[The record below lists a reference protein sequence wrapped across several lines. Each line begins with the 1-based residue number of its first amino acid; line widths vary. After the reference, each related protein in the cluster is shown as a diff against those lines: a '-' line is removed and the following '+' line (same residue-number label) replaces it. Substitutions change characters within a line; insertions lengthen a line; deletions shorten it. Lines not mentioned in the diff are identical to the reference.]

1 MQDDLQEQAR
11 SRAAAQTRRR
21 KRRIWVAGLCCAV
34 AAATA
39 YALTRPALTMTQ
51 QTFCGQEAHT
61 HDESCYETILIC
73 GQDEQLPV
81 EQPTPHVHT
90 EDCYAAHLV
99 LVCGQEESEEHTH
112 TEDCYQT
119 QYELICPL
127 EEGEAEDEPEI
138 PAHVHTDACYETRL
152 ICEKPE
158 HTHSLSCYADAQADL
173 ESASVWEQT
182 IPQTLSGQWRADVV
196 AVAESQLGYAAS
208 TRNYIVDEAG
218 GMHGYT
224 RYGAWYGSPYGEWC
238 AMFASFCLHY
248 AGVPEDSIPAQ
259 AGCIRWTEQLQAL
272 GRYAAAGAAAPQPG
286 DLVFFDTGSD
296 GYADHVA
303 LVAEVSADGA
313 SLTTI
318 EGNVGGCVVRK
329 QHALDEAGL
338 LGFGILPEQEDNG
351 ETPEEPAEPET
362 PARTPLCGHEEHAHT
377 ADCYDETGALICTL
391 EEHTHVE
398 SCYQT
403 AAEKTPLCGH
413 EAHTHTADCYDET
426 GALICALEEHTHTDA
441 CYEPAA
447 EKTPLCGLEEH
458 THTEDCYSADG
469 TLVCELPEHTHTD
482 ACYEAASTQRFSYAD
497 AQLQL
502 TLTVE
507 SAQPLPEGTELD
519 VQATDAAV
527 FSGLSDGEA
536 SDGTEQWIVRQLA
549 LVQSGEALDTAA
561 YRMTA
566 EIAVTDAVLQP
577 LLGQLDALDEA
588 APEAETGVTL
598 AVMQA
603 GDEGLQE
610 LDSATISAEE
620 AAPVFTVSVQS
631 GTIAVLATTA
641 NPSYTVQY
649 YAYIPR
655 FATNGEKELTV
666 FDTSGGVLPT
676 NGGTN
681 ETKSIYLTPT
691 GQNTTKNAGNATP
704 NYHVATTS
712 ELTKMYAANEFEYI
726 KAPNPSYINK
736 LIDSSS
742 YELKQIWVLRDGKD
756 EVSTNEADWT
766 IYDDP
771 ANVHFTNRD
780 LKDED
785 GASAQNII
793 YLDSTKRNVLRLVYD
808 TKEADFTTSATF
820 YDYDIS
826 SGQNNNGS
834 WRTGIT
840 GINSES
846 NYGTSRNGAR
856 TWKSYCDVLAF
867 GNDNCGTGMS
877 RYKFDGVFLNKHS
890 TQYND
895 GNTDYTLPYH
905 EYGCTFGL
913 ASGLHVIRSADGTI
927 DSSKS
932 TIIYN
937 EWLVAPYL
945 FNDGSANG
953 KHTYDNSSLTFT
965 RVGDTYTL
973 SSASVNGV
981 GSIDGLQNFFHP
993 SPNASTTHTHILTND
1008 FWPLDGAT
1016 VKTDPLFGGSSIVN
1030 FQGFDPVGKVA
1041 ADGRVTNGEW
1051 KDLPGSF
1058 PGSDDGRAHNSFFG
1072 MQYAVTFTLTPD
1084 YVGPLDYTFF
1094 GDDDMWVFLDDTL
1107 VCDIGGVHSSVGEYV
1122 NLWNYIDADRTKDE
1136 QHTLTFFYTERGA
1149 SGSTCYMNFTLPS
1162 VSGVNIEQK
1171 TGDLEISK
1179 QVIGED
1185 DPDKGKEFTFGIKF
1199 TDANGSRIWD
1209 DYAYTRMKNDGSTET
1224 DLVLHNGSQFSLKAG
1239 ETIRIKYLPIG
1250 LRYEITELDPD
1261 GYTVTN
1267 TVDGVLSGGGTAQG
1281 TIIKDVPGTVV
1292 FTNTMKKVGLTL
1304 QKLDQDGK
1312 PLKGAVFELKNAA
1325 DALVYAMKDTDSTS
1339 GQILY
1344 TVPSSGANQIQSG
1357 ALYYIALAE
1366 DPSFVIGQDASAEK
1380 HDATLQKKADNGL
1393 QKFRVY
1399 RQADGS
1405 YSFYCE
1411 QSQFWL
1417 DLDGRGLTNGTL
1429 IHFWSNAGHPTTEDA
1444 QKWYLIANG
1453 DGTFKIKPRVAVL
1466 AQSKAVLDLNGAT
1479 IAEGQRIQV
1488 WTDNASPAQKW
1499 LLVPMEEAA
1508 APETTKELAVDD
1520 GGVLRLAGLLP
1531 GSYTLSETK
1540 APGGYQK
1547 LSQPISFRVGA
1558 DGRITLADGTITDA
1572 IVANDG
1578 ILQVRNRHEDLTLTL
1593 KKELVNSQST
1603 QKFRFTVSYE
1613 INGQTVTETLGLAGG
1628 ESGTLT
1634 IPYGAKVTITETEHD
1649 GFAVTFKNSETVL
1662 SQDDTCTIDR
1672 MTADAAITAVN
1683 AAGYALPGTGGGA
1696 LWLQL
1701 AGAALAALAVLA
1713 YNWINVKKQKAKG
1726 RTRP

>member
-11 SRAAAQTRRR
+11 SRTAAQTRRR

-61 HDESCYETILIC
+61 H
-73 GQDEQLPV
+73 
-81 EQPTPHVHT
+81 
-90 EDCYAAHLV
+90 
-99 LVCGQEESEEHTH
+99 
-112 TEDCYQT
+112 
-119 QYELICPL
+119 
-127 EEGEAEDEPEI
+127 
-138 PAHVHTDACYETRL
+138 
-152 ICEKPE
+152 
-158 HTHSLSCYADAQADL
+158 SLSCYADAQADL

-182 IPQTLSGQWRADVV
+182 IPQTLSGQWRAGVV

-238 AMFASFCLHY
+238 AMVASFCLHY

-259 AGCIRWTEQLQAL
+259 AGCIRWVEQLQAL
-272 GRYAAAGAAAPQPG
+272 GRYAAAGTTAPQPG

-362 PARTPLCGHEEHAHT
+362 PARTPLCGHEEHSHT

-403 AAEKTPLCGH
+403 AAEKTPLCEH

-482 ACYEAASTQRFSYAD
+482 TCYEAASTQRFSYAD

-536 SDGTEQWIVRQLA
+536 SDGAEQWIVRQLA

-649 YAYIPR
+649 YVYIPR
-655 FATNGEKELTV
+655 FAVSGEKTLNVYNTE
-666 FDTSGGVLPT
+666 GKRLPK
-676 NGGTN
+676 NGIN
-681 ETKSIYLTPT
+681 NAQKQIFLTPAEGT
-691 GQNTTKNAGNATP
+691 TTKNAGTRTQ
-704 NYHVATTS
+704 NYKVATTD
-712 ELTKMYAANEFEYI
+712 ELTQMYTANEFEYI

-736 LIDSSS
+736 LIDNSS
-742 YELKQIWVLRDGKD
+742 YELKQIWVLQDGKD
-756 EVSTNEADWT
+756 EASTNEADWT

-820 YDYDIS
+820 YDYNIS
-826 SGQNNNGS
+826 SGQNGDGK
-834 WRTGIT
+834 WCTGIT
-840 GINSES
+840 GINIES
-846 NYGTSRNGAR
+846 NYPKDNEKTKWSDYR
-856 TWKSYCDVLAF
+856 DILAF
-867 GNDNCGTGMS
+867 GNANCGTGMAN
-877 RYKFDGVFLNKHS
+877 YKFNGVYLNKYS
-890 TQYND
+890 GRN
-895 GNTDYTLPYH
+895 
-905 EYGCTFGL
+905 YGCTFGL
-913 ASGLHVIRSADGTI
+913 A
-927 DSSKS
+927 KS
-932 TIIYN
+932 LSNGKIVYN
-937 EWLVAPYL
+937 DWLITPDL
-945 FNDGSANG
+945 FNEGNANG
-953 KHTYDNSSLTFT
+953 KKSFENSSLTFSQ
-965 RVGDTYTL
+965 VGDTYTL
-973 SSASVNGV
+973 SSASVGTR
-981 GSIDGLQNFFHP
+981 SISGLQDFFNP
-993 SPNASTTHTHILTND
+993 SPKTDTTHTHIFTND
-1008 FWPLDGAT
+1008 FWPLDG
-1016 VKTDPLFGGSSIVN
+1016 VSYTDIQMDPKFGSYSNPIYY
-1030 FQGFDPVGKVA
+1030 QGFA
-1041 ADGRVTNGEW
+1041 SADGISGTWGDES
-1051 KDLPGSF
+1051 KTLPY
-1058 PGSDDGRAHNSFFG
+1058 SDDGQAHNSFFG

-1122 NLWNYIDADRTKDE
+1122 NLWNYIDADRTEDE

-1149 SGSTCYMNFTLPS
+1149 SGSTCYMNFALPS

-1185 DPDKGKEFTFGIKF
+1185 DPDKDKEFTFDIKF

-1209 DYAYTRMKNDGSTET
+1209 DYAYTRTKNDGSTEA

-1267 TVDGVLSGGGTAQG
+1267 TVDGVLSGGGSAQG
-1281 TIIKDVPGTVV
+1281 TIIKDIPGTVV

-1325 DALVYAMKDTDSTS
+1325 DNPVYAMKDTDSAS

-1357 ALYYIALAE
+1357 ALYCIALAE

-1380 HDATLQKKADNGL
+1380 HDATLQQKADNGL

-1429 IHFWSNAGHPTTEDA
+1429 VHFWSNADRPTTEDA

-1488 WTDNASPAQKW
+1488 WTDNGSPAQKW
-1499 LLVPMEEAA
+1499 LLVPVEEAA

-1531 GSYTLSETK
+1531 GSYTLTETK
-1540 APGGYQK
+1540 APDGYQK

-1613 INGQTVTETLGLAGG
+1613 INGQTVTQELELAGG
-1628 ESGTLT
+1628 ESKELS
-1634 IPYGAKVTITETEHD
+1634 IPYGAAVTIIETEHD
-1649 GFAVTFKNSETVL
+1649 GFAVTFKNAETVL
-1662 SQDDTCTIDR
+1662 AQGDTCTIER

>member
-1 MQDDLQEQAR
+1 M
-11 SRAAAQTRRR
+11 
-21 KRRIWVAGLCCAV
+21 
-34 AAATA
+34 
-39 YALTRPALTMTQ
+39 
-51 QTFCGQEAHT
+51 
-61 HDESCYETILIC
+61 
-73 GQDEQLPV
+73 
-81 EQPTPHVHT
+81 
-90 EDCYAAHLV
+90 
-99 LVCGQEESEEHTH
+99 
-112 TEDCYQT
+112 
-119 QYELICPL
+119 
-127 EEGEAEDEPEI
+127 
-138 PAHVHTDACYETRL
+138 
-152 ICEKPE
+152 
-158 HTHSLSCYADAQADL
+158 
-173 ESASVWEQT
+173 
-182 IPQTLSGQWRADVV
+182 
-196 AVAESQLGYAAS
+196 
-208 TRNYIVDEAG
+208 
-218 GMHGYT
+218 
-224 RYGAWYGSPYGEWC
+224 
-238 AMFASFCLHY
+238 
-248 AGVPEDSIPAQ
+248 
-259 AGCIRWTEQLQAL
+259 
-272 GRYAAAGAAAPQPG
+272 
-286 DLVFFDTGSD
+286 
-296 GYADHVA
+296 
-303 LVAEVSADGA
+303 
-313 SLTTI
+313 
-318 EGNVGGCVVRK
+318 
-329 QHALDEAGL
+329 
-338 LGFGILPEQEDNG
+338 
-351 ETPEEPAEPET
+351 
-362 PARTPLCGHEEHAHT
+362 
-377 ADCYDETGALICTL
+377 
-391 EEHTHVE
+391 
-398 SCYQT
+398 QT
-403 AAEKTPLCGH
+403 A
-413 EAHTHTADCYDET
+413 
-426 GALICALEEHTHTDA
+426 
-441 CYEPAA
+441 
-447 EKTPLCGLEEH
+447 
-458 THTEDCYSADG
+458 
-469 TLVCELPEHTHTD
+469 
-482 ACYEAASTQRFSYAD
+482 
-497 AQLQL
+497 
-502 TLTVE
+502 
-507 SAQPLPEGTELD
+507 
-519 VQATDAAV
+519 DAAV

-631 GTIAVLATTA
+631 GTIAVLASSA
-641 NPSYTVQY
+641 NPQFTVQY
-649 YAYIPR
+649 YAEIPR
-655 FATNGEKELTV
+655 FDKSGDYPLTV
-666 FDTSGGVLPT
+666 FDTSGGVLPGNNTT
-676 NGGTN
+676 NKK
-681 ETKSIYLTPT
+681 KSIYLAKSDEQTPN
-691 GQNTTKNAGNATP
+691 GVNAGNSSYYYT
-704 NYHVATTS
+704 VATTNTLTQVYS
-712 ELTKMYAANEFEYI
+712 DNTFAYISSPGLKYIDKLTDNEHYKCREL
-726 KAPNPSYINK
+726 
-736 LIDSSS
+736 
-742 YELKQIWVLRDGKD
+742 WVLKEGGDPN
-756 EVSTNEADWT
+756 STDHNNWT
-766 IYDDP
+766 VYQNLD
-771 ANVHFTNRD
+771 AVQFTNRA
-780 LKDED
+780 EIAAENP
-785 GASAQNII
+785 GTYI
-793 YLDSTKRNVLRLVYD
+793 YIRPGGQTTLRLVYS
-808 TKEADFTTSATF
+808 AMNDFFTSSAAF
-820 YDYDIS
+820 YDYDITD
-826 SGQNNNGS
+826 GNKEGDY
-834 WRTGIT
+834 WLTGT
-840 GINSES
+840 SGINSKS
-846 NYGTSRNGAR
+846 NYPTNNAKTKWTDYRD
-856 TWKSYCDVLAF
+856 TLAF
-867 GNDNCGTGMS
+867 GNANCGTGMANYQFAG
-877 RYKFDGVFLNKHS
+877 RYLNKFS
-890 TQYND
+890 GVRD
-895 GNTDYTLPYH
+895 DF
-905 EYGCTFGL
+905 GCTFKL
-913 ASGLHVIRSADGTI
+913 ANSLDENGHIVYD
-927 DSSKS
+927 D
-932 TIIYN
+932 
-937 EWLVAPYL
+937 WLIAPKL
-945 FNDGSANG
+945 FNDGNANG
-953 KHTYDNSSLTFT
+953 KKTYSGSSLTFN

-973 SSASVNGV
+973 TSATAAGV
-981 GSIDGLQNFFHP
+981 GSIGTLEKFFNP
-993 SPNASTTHTHILTND
+993 SPKAGTIYDENYTNSEGQKNIIFTNN
-1008 FWPLDGAT
+1008 FWPLDGAQD
-1016 VKTDPLFGGSSIVN
+1016 KKDPIFGET
-1030 FQGFDPVGKVA
+1030 GKAVPYR
-1041 ADGRVTNGEW
+1041 GYVSGGNGNWTAE
-1051 KDLPGSF
+1051 PGTF

-1122 NLWNYIDADRTKDE
+1122 NLWDYIRTDRTEDE

-1185 DPDKGKEFTFGIKF
+1185 DPDKDKEFTFDIKF

-1209 DYAYTRMKNDGSTET
+1209 DYAYTRTKNDGSTEA

-1267 TVDGVLSGGGTAQG
+1267 TVDGVLSGGGSAQG
-1281 TIIKDVPGTVV
+1281 TIIKDIPGTVV

-1312 PLKGAVFELKNAA
+1312 PLKGAVFKLKNAA
-1325 DALVYAMKDTDSTS
+1325 GGSVYAMKDTDSS
-1339 GQILY
+1339 GTIY

-1411 QSQFWL
+1411 QSQFWI

-1429 IHFWSNAGHPTTEDA
+1429 VHFWSNADHPTTEDA

-1453 DGTFKIKPRVAVL
+1453 DGTFKIKPRSAVL
-1466 AQSKAVLDLNGAT
+1466 NQSTAVLDLNTGVASV
-1479 IAEGQRIQV
+1479 GQRIQV
-1488 WTDNASPAQKW
+1488 YKDNGTAAQKW
-1499 LLVPMEEAA
+1499 LLVPVEEAA

-1520 GGVLRLAGLLP
+1520 DGVLQLAGLLP
-1531 GSYTLSETK
+1531 GSYTLTETQ

-1558 DGRITLADGTITDA
+1558 DGTITLADGTITDA

-1603 QKFRFTVSYE
+1603 QAFRFTVSYE

-1662 SQDDTCTIDR
+1662 AQSDTCTIDR

-1683 AAGYALPGTGGGA
+1683 AAGYALSGTGGGA

>member
-1 MQDDLQEQAR
+1 M
-11 SRAAAQTRRR
+11 
-21 KRRIWVAGLCCAV
+21 
-34 AAATA
+34 
-39 YALTRPALTMTQ
+39 
-51 QTFCGQEAHT
+51 
-61 HDESCYETILIC
+61 
-73 GQDEQLPV
+73 
-81 EQPTPHVHT
+81 
-90 EDCYAAHLV
+90 
-99 LVCGQEESEEHTH
+99 
-112 TEDCYQT
+112 
-119 QYELICPL
+119 
-127 EEGEAEDEPEI
+127 
-138 PAHVHTDACYETRL
+138 
-152 ICEKPE
+152 
-158 HTHSLSCYADAQADL
+158 
-173 ESASVWEQT
+173 
-182 IPQTLSGQWRADVV
+182 
-196 AVAESQLGYAAS
+196 
-208 TRNYIVDEAG
+208 
-218 GMHGYT
+218 
-224 RYGAWYGSPYGEWC
+224 
-238 AMFASFCLHY
+238 
-248 AGVPEDSIPAQ
+248 
-259 AGCIRWTEQLQAL
+259 
-272 GRYAAAGAAAPQPG
+272 
-286 DLVFFDTGSD
+286 
-296 GYADHVA
+296 
-303 LVAEVSADGA
+303 
-313 SLTTI
+313 
-318 EGNVGGCVVRK
+318 
-329 QHALDEAGL
+329 
-338 LGFGILPEQEDNG
+338 
-351 ETPEEPAEPET
+351 
-362 PARTPLCGHEEHAHT
+362 
-377 ADCYDETGALICTL
+377 
-391 EEHTHVE
+391 
-398 SCYQT
+398 QT
-403 AAEKTPLCGH
+403 A
-413 EAHTHTADCYDET
+413 
-426 GALICALEEHTHTDA
+426 
-441 CYEPAA
+441 
-447 EKTPLCGLEEH
+447 
-458 THTEDCYSADG
+458 
-469 TLVCELPEHTHTD
+469 
-482 ACYEAASTQRFSYAD
+482 
-497 AQLQL
+497 
-502 TLTVE
+502 
-507 SAQPLPEGTELD
+507 
-519 VQATDAAV
+519 DAAV
-527 FSGLSDGEA
+527 FSGLSDGET

-577 LLGQLDALDEA
+577 LLGELDALDEA

-655 FATNGEKELTV
+655 FAVSGEKALTV
-666 FDTSGGVLPT
+666 FDTSGGILPT
-676 NGGTN
+676 NDGTN
-681 ETKSIYLTPT
+681 KPKSIYLTPT
-691 GQNTTKNAGNATP
+691 GNTTGKNAGNATP
-704 NYHVATTS
+704 SYKVATTE
-712 ELTKMYAANEFEYI
+712 ELTRMYSDNQFEYV
-726 KAPNPSYINK
+726 KAPNPSYIDK
-736 LIDSSS
+736 LIDSSN
-742 YELKQIWVLRDGKD
+742 YELKEIWVLNEGSD
-756 EVSTNEADWT
+756 ETSTEAADWT
-766 IYDDP
+766 RYTDP
-771 ANVHFTNRD
+771 SSVHFTNRN
-780 LKDED
+780 LKDEA
-785 GASAQNII
+785 GAAEQDII

-808 TKEADFTTSATF
+808 TKEADFTTPATF

-826 SGQNNNGS
+826 SGQNDNGR

-846 NYGTSRNGAR
+846 NYGTSRNGKR
-856 TWKSYCDVLAF
+856 TWNSYCDVLAF

-895 GNTDYTLPYH
+895 GNTDHTLPYH

-937 EWLVAPYL
+937 EWLVAPNL
-945 FNDGSANG
+945 FNEDSANG

-1016 VKTDPLFGGSSIVN
+1016 DKTDPLFGGSSIVN

-1041 ADGRVTNGEW
+1041 ADGTVTNGSW
-1051 KDLPGSF
+1051 KDLSGSF
-1058 PGSDDGRAHNSFFG
+1058 PGSDDGQAHNSFFG

-1094 GDDDMWVFLDDTL
+1094 GDDDMRVFLDDTL

-1122 NLWNYIDADRTKDE
+1122 DLWDYIRTGRTEDE

-1171 TGDLEISK
+1171 TGDLEIRK

-1185 DPDKGKEFTFGIKF
+1185 DSDKKFTFDIKF

-1357 ALYYIALAE
+1357 ALYYIALASA
-1366 DPSFVIGQDASAEK
+1366 PNFVIGQNSSLDQNDAQLQEKTGSSA
-1380 HDATLQKKADNGL
+1380 QKMY
-1393 QKFRVY
+1393 VV
-1399 RQADGS
+1399 RQTDGS
-1405 YSFYCE
+1405 YSFRCE
-1411 QSQFWL
+1411 ENKRYL
-1417 DLDGRGLTNGTL
+1417 DLDSANLEDGHLVHFYPGENGNDDTPHTN
-1429 IHFWSNAGHPTTEDA
+1429 

-1479 IAEGQRIQV
+1479 IAEGRRIQV
-1488 WTDNASPAQKW
+1488 WTDNGTAAQKW
-1499 LLVPMEEAA
+1499 LLVPVEEAE
-1508 APETTKELAVDD
+1508 APKTTKELAVDD

-1558 DGRITLADGTITDA
+1558 DGTITLADGTITDA
-1572 IVANDG
+1572 AVEKG
-1578 ILQVRNRHEDLTLTL
+1578 VLQVRNRHDDLTLTL
-1593 KKELVNSQST
+1593 TKALVNSQST
-1603 QKFRFTVSYE
+1603 QKFRFTVSYTAD
-1613 INGQTVTETLGLAGG
+1613 GQTFTQKLELAGG

-1662 SQDDTCTIDR
+1662 AQDDTCTIER

-1701 AGAALAALAVLA
+1701 AGAALVLLTLPA
-1713 YNWINVKKQKAKG
+1713 YNWIKTKKQKAKG
-1726 RTRP
+1726 RARQ

>member
-1 MQDDLQEQAR
+1 MQDDLQEQTR

-51 QTFCGQEAHT
+51 QTFCGQEA
-61 HDESCYETILIC
+61 
-73 GQDEQLPV
+73 
-81 EQPTPHVHT
+81 
-90 EDCYAAHLV
+90 
-99 LVCGQEESEEHTH
+99 
-112 TEDCYQT
+112 
-119 QYELICPL
+119 
-127 EEGEAEDEPEI
+127 
-138 PAHVHTDACYETRL
+138 
-152 ICEKPE
+152 

-259 AGCIRWTEQLQAL
+259 AGCIRWVEQLQAL

-362 PARTPLCGHEEHAHT
+362 PARTPLCGHEEH
-377 ADCYDETGALICTL
+377 
-391 EEHTHVE
+391 
-398 SCYQT
+398 S
-403 AAEKTPLCGH
+403 
-413 EAHTHTADCYDET
+413 HTADCYDET

-549 LVQSGEALDTAA
+549 LAQSGEALDTAA

-610 LDSATISAEE
+610 LDSATISTEE

-649 YAYIPR
+649 YVYIPR
-655 FATNGEKELTV
+655 FAVSGEKTLNVYNTE
-666 FDTSGGVLPT
+666 GKRLPK
-676 NGGTN
+676 NGIN
-681 ETKSIYLTPT
+681 NAQKQIFLTPAEGT
-691 GQNTTKNAGNATP
+691 TTKNAGTRTQ
-704 NYHVATTS
+704 NYKVATTD
-712 ELTKMYAANEFEYI
+712 ELTQMYTANEFEYI

-736 LIDSSS
+736 LIDNSS
-742 YELKQIWVLRDGKD
+742 YELKQIWVLQDGKD
-756 EVSTNEADWT
+756 EASTNEADWT

-820 YDYDIS
+820 YDYNIS
-826 SGQNNNGS
+826 SGQNGDGK
-834 WRTGIT
+834 WCTGIT
-840 GINSES
+840 GINIES
-846 NYGTSRNGAR
+846 NYPKDNEKTKWSDYR
-856 TWKSYCDVLAF
+856 DILAF
-867 GNDNCGTGMS
+867 GNANCGTGMAN
-877 RYKFDGVFLNKHS
+877 YKFNGVYLNKYS
-890 TQYND
+890 GRN
-895 GNTDYTLPYH
+895 
-905 EYGCTFGL
+905 YGCTFGL
-913 ASGLHVIRSADGTI
+913 A
-927 DSSKS
+927 KS
-932 TIIYN
+932 LSNGKIVYN
-937 EWLVAPYL
+937 DWLITPDL
-945 FNDGSANG
+945 FNEGNANG
-953 KHTYDNSSLTFT
+953 KKSFENSSLTFSQ
-965 RVGDTYTL
+965 VGDTYTL
-973 SSASVNGV
+973 SSASVGTR
-981 GSIDGLQNFFHP
+981 SISGLQDFFNP
-993 SPNASTTHTHILTND
+993 SPKTDTTHTHIFTND
-1008 FWPLDGAT
+1008 FWPLDG
-1016 VKTDPLFGGSSIVN
+1016 VSYTDIQMDPKFGSYSNPIYY
-1030 FQGFDPVGKVA
+1030 QGFA
-1041 ADGRVTNGEW
+1041 SADGISGTWGDES
-1051 KDLPGSF
+1051 KTLPY
-1058 PGSDDGRAHNSFFG
+1058 SDDGQAHNSFFG

-1122 NLWNYIDADRTKDE
+1122 NLWNYIDADRTEDE

-1149 SGSTCYMNFTLPS
+1149 SGSTCYMNFALPS

-1185 DPDKGKEFTFGIKF
+1185 DPDKDKEFTFDIKF

-1209 DYAYTRMKNDGSTET
+1209 DYAYTRTKNDGSTET

-1250 LRYEITELDPD
+1250 LRYEITELDPG

-1267 TVDGVLSGGGTAQG
+1267 TVDGVLSGGRTAQG

-1411 QSQFWL
+1411 QSQLWL

-1488 WTDNASPAQKW
+1488 WTDNGSPAQKW
-1499 LLVPMEEAA
+1499 LLVPVEEAA

-1531 GSYTLSETK
+1531 GSYTLTETK

-1547 LSQPISFRVGA
+1547 LSPSISFRVGA
-1558 DGRITLADGTITDA
+1558 DGTITLADGTITDA

-1603 QKFRFTVSYE
+1603 QAFRFTVSYE

-1662 SQDDTCTIDR
+1662 AQSDTCTIDR

-1683 AAGYALPGTGGGA
+1683 AAGYALSGTGGGA

>member
-1 MQDDLQEQAR
+1 MQDDLQEQTR

-90 EDCYAAHLV
+90 EGCYAAYPV

-112 TEDCYQT
+112 TEDCCQT
-119 QYELICPL
+119 QYKLICSL

-303 LVAEVSADGA
+303 LVAEVSADGT

-338 LGFGILPEQEDNG
+338 LGFGILPEQEDGG
-351 ETPEEPAEPET
+351 ETPDEPAEPET

-377 ADCYDETGALICTL
+377 ADCYDETGALICAL
-391 EEHTHVE
+391 EEHTHTDA
-398 SCYQT
+398 CYEP

-426 GALICALEEHTHTDA
+426 GTLICALEEHTHTDA

-507 SAQPLPEGTELD
+507 SAQPLPAGTELD
-519 VQATDAAV
+519 VQTADAAV

-536 SDGTEQWIVRQLA
+536 SDGAEQWIVRQLA

-631 GTIAVLATTA
+631 GTIAVLASSA
-641 NPSYTVQY
+641 NPQFTVQY
-649 YAYIPR
+649 YAEIPR
-655 FATNGEKELTV
+655 FDKSGDYPLTV
-666 FDTSGGVLPT
+666 FDTSGGVLPENNT
-676 NGGTN
+676 SIKK
-681 ETKSIYLTPT
+681 KSIYLAKSDEQTPN
-691 GQNTTKNAGNATP
+691 GVNAGDKSYYYT
-704 NYHVATTS
+704 VATTNTLTQVYS
-712 ELTKMYAANEFEYI
+712 DNTFAYISSPGLKYIDKLTDNDHYTCREL
-726 KAPNPSYINK
+726 
-736 LIDSSS
+736 
-742 YELKQIWVLRDGKD
+742 WVLNEGGDPN
-756 EVSTNEADWT
+756 STDHNNWT
-766 IYDDP
+766 VYQNLDT
-771 ANVHFTNRD
+771 VQFTNRAEVAAENPD
-780 LKDED
+780 TY
-785 GASAQNII
+785 I
-793 YLDSTKRNVLRLVYD
+793 YIRPGGQTTLRLVYTAEKD
-808 TKEADFTTSATF
+808 SFTSSAAF
-820 YDYDIS
+820 YDYDIT
-826 SGQNNNGS
+826 NGEKDGDY
-834 WRTGIT
+834 WLTGT
-840 GINSES
+840 RGINSKS
-846 NYGTSRNGAR
+846 NYPTNNAKTKWTDYRD
-856 TWKSYCDVLAF
+856 TLAF
-867 GNDNCGTGMS
+867 GNANCGTGMANYQFAG
-877 RYKFDGVFLNKHS
+877 RYLNKFS
-890 TQYND
+890 
-895 GNTDYTLPYH
+895 GVTDDF
-905 EYGCTFGL
+905 GCTFKL
-913 ASGLHVIRSADGTI
+913 ANSLDENGHIVYD
-927 DSSKS
+927 D
-932 TIIYN
+932 
-937 EWLVAPYL
+937 WLIAPKL
-945 FNDGSANG
+945 FNDGNANG
-953 KHTYDNSSLTFT
+953 KKTYSGSSLTFN

-973 SSASVNGV
+973 TSANAAGV
-981 GSIDGLQNFFHP
+981 GSVGTLEKFFNP
-993 SPNASTTHTHILTND
+993 SPTSGTIYDGEHNSSKKIIFTND
-1008 FWPLDGAT
+1008 FWPLDSAQD
-1016 VKTDPLFGGSSIVN
+1016 KK
-1030 FQGFDPVGKVA
+1030 DPVFGETRKVVPYR
-1041 ADGRVTNGEW
+1041 GYISGGNGNWTDE
-1051 KDLPGSF
+1051 PGAF
-1058 PGSDDGRAHNSFFG
+1058 PVSDDGRAHNSFFG
-1072 MQYAVTFTLTPD
+1072 MQYAVEFTLTPD
-1084 YVGPLDYTFF
+1084 YVGPLEYTFF
-1094 GDDDMWVFLDDTL
+1094 GDDDMWVFLDQQL

-1122 NLWNYIDADRTKDE
+1122 NLWDYINKIDGEERTETKT
-1136 QHTLTFFYTERGA
+1136 HTLTIFYTERGA

-1162 VSGVNIEQK
+1162 VSGVTLKQT
-1171 TGDLEISK
+1171 TGNLS
-1179 QVIGED
+1179 V
-1185 DPDKGKEFTFGIKF
+1185 GKEVVGESDPTKDFTFQATFGSNSAF
-1199 TDANGSRIWD
+1199 AYYRFDANGIRID
-1209 DYAYTRMKNDGSTET
+1209 T
-1224 DLVLHNGSQFSLKAG
+1224 DKDLTLSSGQTFTLKAG
-1239 ETIRIKYLPIG
+1239 EHIEFQNLPIG
-1250 LRYEITELDPD
+1250 MQYSFEETDYS
-1261 GYTVTN
+1261 GYSVTN
-1267 TVDGVLSGGGTAQG
+1267 TVNGVVSAGANATGVL
-1281 TIIKDVPGTVV
+1281 IKDMLNEVI
-1292 FTNTMKKVGLTL
+1292 FTNTRGTVPLTL
-1304 QKLDQDGK
+1304 QKLDQDGN
-1312 PLKGAVFELKNAA
+1312 PLKDAVFELRNAA
-1325 DALVYAMKDTDSTS
+1325 GEVVWAVRKTEGGSTT
-1339 GQILY
+1339 Y

-1366 DPSFVIGQDASAEK
+1366 DSSFVIGQNSSLGQNDAQ
-1380 HDATLQKKADNGL
+1380 LQKKTGSSA
-1393 QKFRVY
+1393 QKMYVV
-1399 RQADGS
+1399 RQTDGS
-1405 YSFYCE
+1405 YSFRCE
-1411 QSQFWL
+1411 ENKRYL
-1417 DLDGRGLTNGTL
+1417 DLDSANLEDGHLVHFYTGENGNDDTPHTN
-1429 IHFWSNAGHPTTEDA
+1429 

-1466 AQSKAVLDLNGAT
+1466 AQSKAVLDLSGAT

-1488 WTDNASPAQKW
+1488 WTDNGSSAQKW
-1499 LLVPMEEAA
+1499 LLVPVEEEAA
-1508 APETTKELAVDD
+1508 PKTTTELEVDD

-1531 GSYTLSETK
+1531 GSYTLRETQ

-1558 DGRITLADGTITDA
+1558 GGTITLADGTITDA
-1572 IVANDG
+1572 IVANNG

-1593 KKELVNSQST
+1593 IKELVNSQST
-1603 QKFRFTVSYE
+1603 QKFPFTVSYE
-1613 INGQTVTETLGLAGG
+1613 INGQPVTETRELAGG
-1628 ESGTLT
+1628 EFGTLK
-1634 IPYGAKVTITETEHD
+1634 IPYGAEVTITETAHD
-1649 GFAVTFKNSETVL
+1649 GFAVTFKSGETLL
-1662 SQDDTCTIDR
+1662 SSGDSYTFK
-1672 MTADAAITAVN
+1672 MTADAAITAFN

-1701 AGAALAALAVLA
+1701 AGAALVLLTLPA
-1713 YNWINVKKQKAKG
+1713 YNWIKTKKQKAKG

>member
-1 MQDDLQEQAR
+1 MQDDLLEQTR

-90 EDCYAAHLV
+90 EGCYAASLV

-112 TEDCYQT
+112 TEDCCQT
-119 QYELICPL
+119 QYKLICSL

-224 RYGAWYGSPYGEWC
+224 RYGAWYGSLYGEWC

-303 LVAEVSADGA
+303 LVAEVSADGT

-338 LGFGILPEQEDNG
+338 LGFGILPEQEDGG
-351 ETPEEPAEPET
+351 ETPDEPAEPET
-362 PARTPLCGHEEHAHT
+362 PARTPLCGHEEHSHT
-377 ADCYDETGALICTL
+377 ADCYDETGT
-391 EEHTHVE
+391 
-398 SCYQT
+398 
-403 AAEKTPLCGH
+403 
-413 EAHTHTADCYDET
+413 
-426 GALICALEEHTHTDA
+426 LICALEEHTHTDA

-536 SDGTEQWIVRQLA
+536 SDGAEQWIVRQLA

-566 EIAVTDAVLQP
+566 KIAVTDAVLQP
-577 LLGQLDALDEA
+577 LLGQLDAPDEA

-641 NPSYTVQY
+641 NPHYTVQY

-655 FATNGEKELTV
+655 FAESGGEKALTV
-666 FDTSGGVLPT
+666 FDTSGGQLPR
-676 NGGTN
+676 ND
-681 ETKSIYLTPT
+681 
-691 GQNTTKNAGNATP
+691 TTKNPTRQLQLEAAGDMTSKNNGTQTSLYRVKTETVLTQMYTP
-704 NYHVATTS
+704 NA
-712 ELTKMYAANEFEYI
+712 FEYI
-726 KAPNPSYINK
+726 KAPNPSYIDK
-736 LIDSSS
+736 LNDNLS
-742 YELKQIWVLRDGKD
+742 YKLKAVWVLKDGKSADSLD
-756 EVSTNEADWT
+756 ESDWDVYGT
-766 IYDDP
+766 DI
-771 ANVHFTNRD
+771 HFTNRD
-780 LKDED
+780 TGSSDVICIKD
-785 GASAQNII
+785 NTVIRLI
-793 YLDSTKRNVLRLVYD
+793 YDCRDATQTLP
-808 TKEADFTTSATF
+808 ATF
-820 YDYDIS
+820 YDYDITS
-826 SGQNNNGS
+826 DGTLSG
-834 WRTGIT
+834 TT
-840 GINSES
+840 GINQES
-846 NYGTSRNGAR
+846 NYGISRNSKT
-856 TWKSYCDVLAF
+856 TWRSYRDVLAF
-867 GNDNCGTGMS
+867 GNANCGTGMAN
-877 RYKFDGVFLNKHS
+877 YAYAGAYLNKHS
-890 TQYND
+890 GKN
-895 GNTDYTLPYH
+895 
-905 EYGCTFGL
+905 YGCAFGL
-913 ASGLHVIRSADGTI
+913 V
-927 DSSKS
+927 DSLDKNGY
-932 TIIYN
+932 IVYN
-937 EWLVAPYL
+937 EWVVAPKL
-945 FNDGSANG
+945 FNDGSAEG
-953 KHTYDNSSLTFT
+953 KHTYDGSSLTFSQ
-965 RVGDTYTL
+965 VGDTYTL
-973 SSASVNGV
+973 SSASVSGG
-981 GSIDGLQNFFHP
+981 GSVDQLDRFFNP
-993 SPNASTTHTHILTND
+993 ATGTTVYKEIFTND
-1008 FWPLDGAT
+1008 FWPLDAAT
-1016 VKTDPLFGGSSIVN
+1016 NKTDPLFGNKDSSVSYR
-1030 FQGFDPVGKVA
+1030 GFKSVDNISGTWDA
-1041 ADGRVTNGEW
+1041 ESGT
-1051 KDLPGSF
+1051 F
-1058 PGSDDGRAHNSFFG
+1058 PTSDDGRAHNSFFG
-1072 MQYAVTFTLTPD
+1072 MQYAVTFTLTED
-1084 YVGPLDYTFF
+1084 YVGPLEYYFF
-1094 GDDDMWVFLDDTL
+1094 GDDDMWVFLDGKL
-1107 VCDIGGVHSSVGEYV
+1107 ICDIGGVHSSVGEYV
-1122 NLWNYIDADRTKDE
+1122 NLWDYIRTDRTKDE

-1171 TGDLEISK
+1171 TGDLEIRK

-1185 DPDKGKEFTFGIKF
+1185 DPNKEFTFGIMF

-1209 DYAYTRMKNDGSTET
+1209 DYAYTRTKNDGSTET

-1250 LRYEITELDPD
+1250 LRYEITELDPR

-1292 FTNTMKKVGLTL
+1292 FTNTMEKVGLTL
-1304 QKLDQDGK
+1304 QKLDQDGN
-1312 PLKGAVFELKNAA
+1312 PLKDAVFELRNAA
-1325 DALVYAMKDTDSTS
+1325 GEVVWAVRKTEGGSTT
-1339 GQILY
+1339 Y

-1366 DPSFVIGQDASAEK
+1366 DLSFVIGQNSSLGQNDAQ
-1380 HDATLQKKADNGL
+1380 LQKKTGSSA
-1393 QKFRVY
+1393 QKMYVV
-1399 RQADGS
+1399 RQTDGS
-1405 YSFYCE
+1405 YSFRCE
-1411 QSQFWL
+1411 ENKRYL
-1417 DLDGRGLTNGTL
+1417 DLDSANLEDGHLVHFYPCENGNDDTPHTN
-1429 IHFWSNAGHPTTEDA
+1429 

-1466 AQSKAVLDLNGAT
+1466 AQSKAVLDLSGAT

-1488 WTDNASPAQKW
+1488 WTDNGSSAQKW
-1499 LLVPMEEAA
+1499 LLVPVEEAA
-1508 APETTKELAVDD
+1508 APETTTELEVDD

-1531 GSYTLSETK
+1531 GSYTLRETQ

-1558 DGRITLADGTITDA
+1558 GGTITLTDDTIPDA
-1572 IVANDG
+1572 IVANNG

-1593 KKELVNSQST
+1593 TKALVNSQST
-1603 QKFRFTVSYE
+1603 QAFPFTVSYE
-1613 INGQTVTETLGLAGG
+1613 INGQPVTKMLGLAGG
-1628 ESGTLT
+1628 ASDTLK
-1634 IPYGAKVTITETEHD
+1634 IPYGAAVTITETAHD
-1649 GFAVTFKNSETVL
+1649 GFAVTFKNSETETVL
-1662 SQDDTCTIDR
+1662 SQGDTCTIER
-1672 MTADAAITAVN
+1672 MTANAAITAVN

-1701 AGAALAALAVLA
+1701 AGAALVLLTLPA
-1713 YNWINVKKQKAKG
+1713 YNWIKTKKQKAKG

>member
-1 MQDDLQEQAR
+1 MQDDLQEQTR

-61 HDESCYETILIC
+61 HDGSCYETILIC

-90 EDCYAAHLV
+90 EDCYAARLV

-259 AGCIRWTEQLQAL
+259 AGCIRWVEQLQAL
-272 GRYAAAGAAAPQPG
+272 GRYAAAGTAAPLPG

-329 QHALDEAGL
+329 QHALDEAG
-338 LGFGILPEQEDNG
+338 
-351 ETPEEPAEPET
+351 
-362 PARTPLCGHEEHAHT
+362 
-377 ADCYDETGALICTL
+377 ALICAL

-426 GALICALEEHTHTDA
+426 GTLICALEEHTHTDA

-447 EKTPLCGLEEH
+447 EKAPLCGHEAHTHTADCYDETGTLICALEEHTHVESCYQTAAEKTPLCGLEEH
-458 THTEDCYSADG
+458 THTEDCCSADG
-469 TLVCELPEHTHTD
+469 TLVCELSEHTHTD

-507 SAQPLPEGTELD
+507 SAQPLPEDTELD
-519 VQATDAAV
+519 VQTADAAV

-536 SDGTEQWIVRQLA
+536 SDGAEQWIVRQLA

-610 LDSATISAEE
+610 LDSATISAEK

-736 LIDSSS
+736 LIDNSS

-756 EVSTNEADWT
+756 EASTNEADWT

-771 ANVHFTNRD
+771 ANVHFTNRN
-780 LKDED
+780 LTDEA
-785 GASAQNII
+785 GAGEQNII
-793 YLDSTKRNVLRLVYD
+793 YLDSTSTKRNVLRLVYD

-820 YDYDIS
+820 YDYNIS
-826 SGQNNNGS
+826 SGQNGDGK
-834 WRTGIT
+834 WCTGIT
-840 GINSES
+840 GINIES
-846 NYGTSRNGAR
+846 NYPRDNEKTKWSDYR
-856 TWKSYCDVLAF
+856 DILAF
-867 GNDNCGTGMS
+867 GNANCGTGMAN
-877 RYKFDGVFLNKHS
+877 YKFNGVYLNKYS
-890 TQYND
+890 GRN
-895 GNTDYTLPYH
+895 
-905 EYGCTFGL
+905 YGCTFGL
-913 ASGLHVIRSADGTI
+913 A
-927 DSSKS
+927 KS
-932 TIIYN
+932 LSNGKIVYN
-937 EWLVAPYL
+937 DWLITPDL
-945 FNDGSANG
+945 FNEGNANG
-953 KHTYDNSSLTFT
+953 KKSFENSSLTFSQ
-965 RVGDTYTL
+965 VGDTYTL
-973 SSASVNGV
+973 SSASVGTR
-981 GSIDGLQNFFHP
+981 SIRGLQDFFNP
-993 SPNASTTHTHILTND
+993 SPKTDTTHTHIFTND
-1008 FWPLDGAT
+1008 FWPLDG
-1016 VKTDPLFGGSSIVN
+1016 VSYTDIQMDPKFGSYSNPIYY
-1030 FQGFDPVGKVA
+1030 QGFA
-1041 ADGRVTNGEW
+1041 SADGISGTWGDESTT
-1051 KDLPGSF
+1051 LPY
-1058 PGSDDGRAHNSFFG
+1058 SDDGQAHNSFFG

-1094 GDDDMWVFLDDTL
+1094 GDDDMWVFLDHKL

-1122 NLWNYIDADRTKDE
+1122 NLWDYIRTDRTEDE

-1185 DPDKGKEFTFGIKF
+1185 DPDKDKEFTFDIKF

-1209 DYAYTRMKNDGSTET
+1209 DYAYTRTKNDGSTEA

-1267 TVDGVLSGGGTAQG
+1267 TVDGVLSGGGSAQG
-1281 TIIKDVPGTVV
+1281 TIIKDIPGTVV

-1312 PLKGAVFELKNAA
+1312 PLKGAVFKLKNAA
-1325 DALVYAMKDTDSTS
+1325 GGSVYAMKDTDSS
-1339 GQILY
+1339 GTIY

-1411 QSQFWL
+1411 QSQFWI

-1429 IHFWSNAGHPTTEDA
+1429 VHFWSNADHPTTEDA

-1453 DGTFKIKPRVAVL
+1453 DGTFKINPRSAVL
-1466 AQSKAVLDLNGAT
+1466 NKSTAVLNQSTAVLDLNTGVASV
-1479 IAEGQRIQV
+1479 GQRIQV
-1488 WTDNASPAQKW
+1488 YKDNGTAAQKW
-1499 LLVPMEEAA
+1499 LLVPVEEAA

-1520 GGVLRLAGLLP
+1520 DGVLQLAGLLP
-1531 GSYTLSETK
+1531 GSYTLTETQ

-1558 DGRITLADGTITDA
+1558 DGTITLADGTITDA

-1603 QKFRFTVSYE
+1603 QAFRFTVSYE

-1662 SQDDTCTIDR
+1662 AQSDTCTIDR

-1683 AAGYALPGTGGGA
+1683 AAGYALSGTGGGA

>member
-1 MQDDLQEQAR
+1 MQDDLQEQTR

-51 QTFCGQEAHT
+51 QTFCGQEA
-61 HDESCYETILIC
+61 
-73 GQDEQLPV
+73 
-81 EQPTPHVHT
+81 
-90 EDCYAAHLV
+90 
-99 LVCGQEESEEHTH
+99 
-112 TEDCYQT
+112 
-119 QYELICPL
+119 
-127 EEGEAEDEPEI
+127 
-138 PAHVHTDACYETRL
+138 
-152 ICEKPE
+152 

-259 AGCIRWTEQLQAL
+259 AGCIRWVEQLQAL

-296 GYADHVA
+296 GYADHAA
-303 LVAEVSADGA
+303 LVVEVSADGA
-313 SLTTI
+313 LLTTI

-329 QHALDEAGL
+329 QHALDEAG
-338 LGFGILPEQEDNG
+338 
-351 ETPEEPAEPET
+351 
-362 PARTPLCGHEEHAHT
+362 
-377 ADCYDETGALICTL
+377 ALICAL

-413 EAHTHTADCYDET
+413 EAHTHTAGCYDET

-447 EKTPLCGLEEH
+447 EKAPLCGLEEH

-469 TLVCELPEHTHTD
+469 TLVCALPEHTHTD

-519 VQATDAAV
+519 VQTADAAV

-577 LLGQLDALDEA
+577 LLGELDALDEA

-631 GTIAVLATTA
+631 GTIAVLVSSA
-641 NPSYTVQY
+641 NPQFTVQY
-649 YAYIPR
+649 YAEIPR
-655 FATNGEKELTV
+655 FDKSGDYPLTV
-666 FDTSGGVLPT
+666 FDTSGGVLPGNNTT
-676 NGGTN
+676 NKK
-681 ETKSIYLTPT
+681 KSIYLAKSDKQTPS
-691 GQNTTKNAGNATP
+691 GVNAGDSSYYYT
-704 NYHVATTS
+704 VATTNTLTQVYS
-712 ELTKMYAANEFEYI
+712 DNTFAYISSPGLKYIDKLTDNKHYTCKEL
-726 KAPNPSYINK
+726 
-736 LIDSSS
+736 
-742 YELKQIWVLRDGKD
+742 WVLNEGGDPN
-756 EVSTNEADWT
+756 STDQNNWT
-766 IYDDP
+766 VYRNLD
-771 ANVHFTNRD
+771 AVQFTNRA
-780 LKDED
+780 EV
-785 GASAQNII
+785 AAENPNTYI
-793 YLDSTKRNVLRLVYD
+793 YIRPGGQTTLRLVYTAEKD
-808 TKEADFTTSATF
+808 SFTSSAAF
-820 YDYDIS
+820 YDYDITD
-826 SGQNNNGS
+826 GNKDGDY
-834 WRTGIT
+834 WLTGFA
-840 GINSES
+840 GINQSGNYSS
-846 NYGTSRNGAR
+846 NDHTSWGVAR
-856 TWKSYCDVLAF
+856 DTLAF
-867 GNDNCGTGMS
+867 GNADTGTGMAN
-877 RYKFDGVFLNKHS
+877 YKYYDTLYLNRH
-890 TQYND
+890 
-895 GNTDYTLPYH
+895 NTAVDS
-905 EYGCTFGL
+905 GCAFGL
-913 ASGLHVIRSADGTI
+913 AKGLDANGH
-927 DSSKS
+927 
-932 TIIYN
+932 IIYN
-937 EWLVAPYL
+937 DWLITPKL
-945 FNDGSANG
+945 FNDGNASG
-953 KHTYDNSSLTFT
+953 KKTYSGSSLTFN

-973 SSASVNGV
+973 SSASVAGG
-981 GSIDGLQNFFHP
+981 GSVSNLEKLFNP
-993 SPNASTTHTHILTND
+993 SPVAGTIYNGKANGANTTGKAIYTND
-1008 FWPLDGAT
+1008 FWPLDATYNKDPHIGAGT
-1016 VKTDPLFGGSSIVN
+1016 IRYKGYLN
-1030 FQGFDPVGKVA
+1030 
-1041 ADGRVTNGEW
+1041 ADG
-1051 KDLPGSF
+1051 LSF
-1058 PGSDDGRAHNSFFG
+1058 ASKTENMGIFSTSDDGWAHNAYFG
-1072 MQYAVTFTLTPD
+1072 MQYAVEFTLTPD

-1094 GDDDMWVFLDDTL
+1094 GDDDMWVFLDDKL

-1122 NLWNYIDADRTKDE
+1122 NLWDYINKIDGEERTETKT
-1136 QHTLTFFYTERGA
+1136 HTLTIFYTERGA

-1162 VSGVNIEQK
+1162 VSGVTLKQT
-1171 TGDLEISK
+1171 TGNLS
-1179 QVIGED
+1179 V
-1185 DPDKGKEFTFGIKF
+1185 GKEVVGESDPTKDFTFRATF
-1199 TDANGSRIWD
+1199 DSSSAFAYYRFDANGIRID
-1209 DYAYTRMKNDGSTET
+1209 T
-1224 DLVLHNGSQFSLKAG
+1224 DQELLLSSGQTFTLKAG
-1239 ETIRIKYLPIG
+1239 EHIEFQNLPIG
-1250 LRYEITELDPD
+1250 MQYSFEEIEHD
-1261 GYTVTN
+1261 GYSVTN
-1267 TVDGVLSGGGTAQG
+1267 TVNGVVSAGANATGVL
-1281 TIIKDVPGTVV
+1281 IKDMLNEVI
-1292 FTNTMKKVGLTL
+1292 FTNTRGTVPLTL
-1304 QKLDQDGK
+1304 QKLDQDGQ
-1312 PLKGAVFELKNAA
+1312 PLKDAVFELRNAA
-1325 DALVYAMKDTDSTS
+1325 GEVVWAVKKTDGSSTT
-1339 GQILY
+1339 Y

-1357 ALYYIALAE
+1357 ALYYIALAS
-1366 DPSFVIGQDASAEK
+1366 DSNFVIGQNSSLDQNDAQ
-1380 HDATLQKKADNGL
+1380 LQKKTGSSS
-1393 QKFRVY
+1393 QKMYVV
-1399 RQADGS
+1399 RQTDGS
-1405 YSFYCE
+1405 YSFRCE
-1411 QSQFWL
+1411 ENKRYL
-1417 DLDGRGLTNGTL
+1417 DLDSAILEDGHLVHFYTGENGNEETPHTN
-1429 IHFWSNAGHPTTEDA
+1429 

-1466 AQSKAVLDLNGAT
+1466 NQSTAVLDLNTGVASV
-1479 IAEGQRIQV
+1479 GQRIQV
-1488 WTDNASPAQKW
+1488 YKDNASPAQKW
-1499 LLVPMEEAA
+1499 LLVPVEEAA
-1508 APETTKELAVDD
+1508 APKTTKELAVDD
-1520 GGVLRLAGLLP
+1520 SGVLRLAGLLP
-1531 GSYTLSETK
+1531 GSYTLTETK

-1547 LSQPISFRVGA
+1547 LSPSISFRVGA
-1558 DGRITLADGTITDA
+1558 DGTITLADGTITDA

-1613 INGQTVTETLGLAGG
+1613 INGQTTETLELAGG
-1628 ESGTLT
+1628 ESGTLK

-1662 SQDDTCTIDR
+1662 SQGDTCTIDR

-1726 RTRP
+1726 RTRQ

>member
-1 MQDDLQEQAR
+1 M
-11 SRAAAQTRRR
+11 
-21 KRRIWVAGLCCAV
+21 
-34 AAATA
+34 
-39 YALTRPALTMTQ
+39 
-51 QTFCGQEAHT
+51 
-61 HDESCYETILIC
+61 
-73 GQDEQLPV
+73 
-81 EQPTPHVHT
+81 
-90 EDCYAAHLV
+90 
-99 LVCGQEESEEHTH
+99 
-112 TEDCYQT
+112 
-119 QYELICPL
+119 
-127 EEGEAEDEPEI
+127 
-138 PAHVHTDACYETRL
+138 
-152 ICEKPE
+152 
-158 HTHSLSCYADAQADL
+158 
-173 ESASVWEQT
+173 
-182 IPQTLSGQWRADVV
+182 
-196 AVAESQLGYAAS
+196 
-208 TRNYIVDEAG
+208 
-218 GMHGYT
+218 
-224 RYGAWYGSPYGEWC
+224 
-238 AMFASFCLHY
+238 
-248 AGVPEDSIPAQ
+248 
-259 AGCIRWTEQLQAL
+259 
-272 GRYAAAGAAAPQPG
+272 
-286 DLVFFDTGSD
+286 
-296 GYADHVA
+296 
-303 LVAEVSADGA
+303 
-313 SLTTI
+313 
-318 EGNVGGCVVRK
+318 
-329 QHALDEAGL
+329 
-338 LGFGILPEQEDNG
+338 
-351 ETPEEPAEPET
+351 
-362 PARTPLCGHEEHAHT
+362 
-377 ADCYDETGALICTL
+377 
-391 EEHTHVE
+391 
-398 SCYQT
+398 QT
-403 AAEKTPLCGH
+403 A
-413 EAHTHTADCYDET
+413 
-426 GALICALEEHTHTDA
+426 
-441 CYEPAA
+441 
-447 EKTPLCGLEEH
+447 
-458 THTEDCYSADG
+458 
-469 TLVCELPEHTHTD
+469 
-482 ACYEAASTQRFSYAD
+482 
-497 AQLQL
+497 
-502 TLTVE
+502 
-507 SAQPLPEGTELD
+507 
-519 VQATDAAV
+519 DAAV

-655 FATNGEKELTV
+655 FAVSGAKTLNVYNTEGKNLPKNGRYNAQKQI
-666 FDTSGGVLPT
+666 F
-676 NGGTN
+676 
-681 ETKSIYLTPT
+681 LTPAEGT
-691 GQNTTKNAGNATP
+691 TTKNAGTATQ
-704 NYHVATTS
+704 NYKVATTD
-712 ELTKMYAANEFEYI
+712 ELTQMYTANEFEYI

-736 LIDSSS
+736 LIDNSS
-742 YELKQIWVLRDGKD
+742 YELKEIWVLKDGGSED
-756 EVSTNEADWT
+756 STEETDWIRYT
-766 IYDDP
+766 DP
-771 ANVHFTNRD
+771 SNVHFTNRN
-780 LKDED
+780 LTDEA
-785 GASAQNII
+785 GAGEQNII

-808 TKEADFTTSATF
+808 TKEADFTTPATF

-826 SGQNNNGS
+826 SGQNNNGR

-840 GINSES
+840 GINSAS
-846 NYGTSRNGAR
+846 NYGTSRNGKR
-856 TWKSYCDVLAF
+856 TWNSYCDVLAF

-877 RYKFDGVFLNKHS
+877 RYKFEGVFLNKHS
-890 TQYND
+890 TQYKD
-895 GNTDYTLPYH
+895 GNTDYTLPCH

-913 ASGLHVIRSADGTI
+913 ASGLHVSRSADGTI

-945 FNDGSANG
+945 FNDGNAKG

-993 SPNASTTHTHILTND
+993 SPNTSTTHTHILTND

-1016 VKTDPLFGGSSIVN
+1016 DKTDPLFGSSSIVN
-1030 FQGFDPVGKVA
+1030 FQGFDPVGNVA
-1041 ADGRVTNGEW
+1041 ADGTVTNGGW
-1051 KDLPGSF
+1051 KDLSGSF

-1122 NLWNYIDADRTKDE
+1122 NLWDYIRTGRTEDE

-1185 DPDKGKEFTFGIKF
+1185 DPDKAKEFTFDIKF

-1209 DYAYTRMKNDGSTET
+1209 DYAYTRTKNDGSTET

-1250 LRYEITELDPD
+1250 LRYEITELDPG

-1267 TVDGVLSGGGTAQG
+1267 TVDGVLSGGRTAQG

-1488 WTDNASPAQKW
+1488 WTDNGSPAQKW
-1499 LLVPMEEAA
+1499 LLVPVEEAA

-1531 GSYTLSETK
+1531 GSYTLTETK
-1540 APGGYQK
+1540 APGGYQE
-1547 LSQPISFRVGA
+1547 LSQPISLRVGA
-1558 DGRITLADGTITDA
+1558 DGHITLADGTITDA
-1572 IVANDG
+1572 AVENG
-1578 ILQVRNRHEDLTLTL
+1578 VLQVRNRHDDLTLTL

-1603 QKFRFTVSYE
+1603 QKFPFTVSYE

-1649 GFAVTFKNSETVL
+1649 GFAVTFKNSGTVL
-1662 SQDDTCTIDR
+1662 SQDDTCTIER

-1701 AGAALAALAVLA
+1701 AGAALVLLTLPA
-1713 YNWINVKKQKAKG
+1713 YNWIKMKKQKAKG

>member
-112 TEDCYQT
+112 TEDCCQT

-138 PAHVHTDACYETRL
+138 LAHVHTDACYETRL

-173 ESASVWEQT
+173 ESVSVWEQT

-224 RYGAWYGSPYGEWC
+224 RYSAWYGSPYGEWC

-259 AGCIRWTEQLQAL
+259 AGCIRWVEQLQAF
-272 GRYAAAGAAAPQPG
+272 GRYAAADTAAPQPG

-338 LGFGILPEQEDNG
+338 LGFGILPEQEDGG
-351 ETPEEPAEPET
+351 ETPDEPAEPET
-362 PARTPLCGHEEHAHT
+362 PARTPLCGHEEH
-377 ADCYDETGALICTL
+377 
-391 EEHTHVE
+391 
-398 SCYQT
+398 S
-403 AAEKTPLCGH
+403 
-413 EAHTHTADCYDET
+413 HTADCYDET

-469 TLVCELPEHTHTD
+469 TLVCALPEHTHTD

-536 SDGTEQWIVRQLA
+536 SDGAEQWIVRQLA

-736 LIDSSS
+736 LIDNSS

-756 EVSTNEADWT
+756 EASTNEADWT

-771 ANVHFTNRD
+771 ANVHFTNRN
-780 LKDED
+780 LTDEA
-785 GASAQNII
+785 GAGEQNII
-793 YLDSTKRNVLRLVYD
+793 YLDSTSTKRNVLRLVYD

-820 YDYDIS
+820 YDYNIS
-826 SGQNNNGS
+826 SGQNGDGK
-834 WRTGIT
+834 WCTGIT
-840 GINSES
+840 GINIES
-846 NYGTSRNGAR
+846 NYPKDNEKTKWSDYR
-856 TWKSYCDVLAF
+856 DILAF
-867 GNDNCGTGMS
+867 GNANCGTGMAN
-877 RYKFDGVFLNKHS
+877 YKFNGVYLNKYS
-890 TQYND
+890 GRN
-895 GNTDYTLPYH
+895 
-905 EYGCTFGL
+905 YGCTFGL
-913 ASGLHVIRSADGTI
+913 A
-927 DSSKS
+927 KS
-932 TIIYN
+932 LSNGKIVYN
-937 EWLVAPYL
+937 DWLITPDL
-945 FNDGSANG
+945 FNEGNANG
-953 KHTYDNSSLTFT
+953 KKSFENSSLTFSQ
-965 RVGDTYTL
+965 VGDTYTL
-973 SSASVNGV
+973 SSASVGTR
-981 GSIDGLQNFFHP
+981 SIRGLQDFFNP
-993 SPNASTTHTHILTND
+993 SPKTDTTHTHIFTND
-1008 FWPLDGAT
+1008 FWPLDG
-1016 VKTDPLFGGSSIVN
+1016 VSYTDIQMDPKFGSYSNPIYY
-1030 FQGFDPVGKVA
+1030 QGFA
-1041 ADGRVTNGEW
+1041 SADGISGTWGDESTT
-1051 KDLPGSF
+1051 LPY
-1058 PGSDDGRAHNSFFG
+1058 SDDGQAHNSFFG

-1094 GDDDMWVFLDDTL
+1094 GDDDMWVFLDHKL

-1122 NLWNYIDADRTKDE
+1122 NLWDYIRTDRTEDE

-1185 DPDKGKEFTFGIKF
+1185 DPDKDKEFTFDIKF

-1209 DYAYTRMKNDGSTET
+1209 DYAYTRTKNDGSTEA

-1267 TVDGVLSGGGTAQG
+1267 TVDGVLSGGGSAQG
-1281 TIIKDVPGTVV
+1281 TIIKDIPGTVV

-1312 PLKGAVFELKNAA
+1312 PLKGAVFKLKNAA
-1325 DALVYAMKDTDSTS
+1325 GGSVYAMKDTDSS
-1339 GQILY
+1339 GTIY

-1411 QSQFWL
+1411 QSQFWI

-1429 IHFWSNAGHPTTEDA
+1429 VHFWSNADHPTTEDA

-1453 DGTFKIKPRVAVL
+1453 DGTFKINPRSAVL
-1466 AQSKAVLDLNGAT
+1466 NQSTAVLDLNTGVASV
-1479 IAEGQRIQV
+1479 GQRIQV
-1488 WTDNASPAQKW
+1488 YKDNGTAAQKW
-1499 LLVPMEEAA
+1499 LLVPVEEAA

-1520 GGVLRLAGLLP
+1520 DGVLQLAGLLP
-1531 GSYTLSETK
+1531 GSYTLTETQ

-1558 DGRITLADGTITDA
+1558 DGTITLADGTITDA

-1603 QKFRFTVSYE
+1603 QAFRFTVSYE

-1649 GFAVTFKNSETVL
+1649 GFAVTFKNSGTVL
-1662 SQDDTCTIDR
+1662 SQDDTCTIER

-1701 AGAALAALAVLA
+1701 AGAALVLLTLPA
-1713 YNWINVKKQKAKG
+1713 YNWIKTKKQKAKG

>member
-1 MQDDLQEQAR
+1 MQDDLLEQAR
-11 SRAAAQTRRR
+11 SRAAAQTKR
-21 KRRIWVAGLCCAV
+21 KKWRVWVAGLCCAV

-61 HDESCYETILIC
+61 H
-73 GQDEQLPV
+73 
-81 EQPTPHVHT
+81 
-90 EDCYAAHLV
+90 
-99 LVCGQEESEEHTH
+99 
-112 TEDCYQT
+112 
-119 QYELICPL
+119 
-127 EEGEAEDEPEI
+127 
-138 PAHVHTDACYETRL
+138 
-152 ICEKPE
+152 
-158 HTHSLSCYADAQADL
+158 SLSCYADAQADL

-182 IPQTLSGQWRADVV
+182 IPQTLSGQWRAGVV

-377 ADCYDETGALICTL
+377 ADCYDETGT
-391 EEHTHVE
+391 
-398 SCYQT
+398 
-403 AAEKTPLCGH
+403 
-413 EAHTHTADCYDET
+413 
-426 GALICALEEHTHTDA
+426 LICALEEHTHTDA

-469 TLVCELPEHTHTD
+469 TLVCALPEHTHTD

-519 VQATDAAV
+519 VQTADAAV

-577 LLGQLDALDEA
+577 LLGELDALDEA

-631 GTIAVLATTA
+631 GTIAVLASSA
-641 NPSYTVQY
+641 NPQFTVQY
-649 YAYIPR
+649 YAEIPR
-655 FATNGEKELTV
+655 FDKSGDYPLTV
-666 FDTSGGVLPT
+666 FDTSGGVLPGNNTT
-676 NGGTN
+676 NKK
-681 ETKSIYLTPT
+681 KSIYLAKSDKQTPN
-691 GQNTTKNAGNATP
+691 GVNAGDRSYYYT
-704 NYHVATTS
+704 VATTNTLTQVYS
-712 ELTKMYAANEFEYI
+712 DNTFAYISSPGLKYIDKLTDNEHYKCREL
-726 KAPNPSYINK
+726 
-736 LIDSSS
+736 
-742 YELKQIWVLRDGKD
+742 WVLKEGGDPN
-756 EVSTNEADWT
+756 STDQNDWT
-766 IYDDP
+766 VYQNLDT
-771 ANVHFTNRD
+771 VQFTNRA
-780 LKDED
+780 EVAAENP
-785 GASAQNII
+785 GTYI
-793 YLDSTKRNVLRLVYD
+793 YIRPGGQTTLRLVYS
-808 TKEADFTTSATF
+808 AMNDFFTSSAAF
-820 YDYDIS
+820 YDYDITD
-826 SGQNNNGS
+826 GNKEGDY
-834 WRTGIT
+834 WLTGT
-840 GINSES
+840 SGINSKS
-846 NYGTSRNGAR
+846 NYPTNNAKTKWTDYRD
-856 TWKSYCDVLAF
+856 TLAF
-867 GNDNCGTGMS
+867 GNANCGTGMANYQFAG
-877 RYKFDGVFLNKHS
+877 RYLNKFS
-890 TQYND
+890 GVRD
-895 GNTDYTLPYH
+895 DF
-905 EYGCTFGL
+905 GCTFKL
-913 ASGLHVIRSADGTI
+913 ANSLDENGHIVYD
-927 DSSKS
+927 D
-932 TIIYN
+932 
-937 EWLVAPYL
+937 WLIAPKL
-945 FNDGSANG
+945 FNDGNANG
-953 KHTYDNSSLTFT
+953 KKTYSGSSLTFN

-973 SSASVNGV
+973 TSATAAGV
-981 GSIDGLQNFFHP
+981 GSIGTLEKFFNP
-993 SPNASTTHTHILTND
+993 SPKAGTIYDENYTNSEGQKNIIFTNN
-1008 FWPLDGAT
+1008 FWPLDGAQD
-1016 VKTDPLFGGSSIVN
+1016 KKDPIFGET
-1030 FQGFDPVGKVA
+1030 GKAVPYR
-1041 ADGRVTNGEW
+1041 GYVSGGNGNWTAE
-1051 KDLPGSF
+1051 PGTF

-1122 NLWNYIDADRTKDE
+1122 NLWDYIRTGRTEDE

-1171 TGDLEISK
+1171 IGDLEIRK

-1185 DPDKGKEFTFGIKF
+1185 DSDKKFTFDIKF
-1199 TDANGSRIWD
+1199 TDANGRRIWD
-1209 DYAYTRMKNDGSTET
+1209 DYAYTRTKNDGSTET
-1224 DLVLHNGSQFSLKAG
+1224 DLVLHNGSQFKLRAG

-1267 TVDGVLSGGGTAQG
+1267 TVDGVLSGGRTAQG

-1304 QKLDQDGK
+1304 QKLDQDGEK
-1312 PLKGAVFELKNAA
+1312 ALAGAVFELKNAA
-1325 DALVYAMKDTDSTS
+1325 DDSVYAMKDTDSTS

-1357 ALYYIALAE
+1357 ALYYIALAS
-1366 DPSFVIGQDASAEK
+1366 DSNFVIGQNSSLGQNDAQLQEK
-1380 HDATLQKKADNGL
+1380 TGSNAQKMYVA
-1393 QKFRVY
+1393 
-1399 RQADGS
+1399 RQTDGS
-1405 YSFYCE
+1405 YSFRCE
-1411 QSQFWL
+1411 ENKRYL
-1417 DLDGRGLTNGTL
+1417 DLDSANLEDGHLVHFYLGENGNDDTPHTN
-1429 IHFWSNAGHPTTEDA
+1429 

-1466 AQSKAVLDLNGAT
+1466 NQSTAVLDLNTGVASV
-1479 IAEGQRIQV
+1479 GQRIQV
-1488 WTDNASPAQKW
+1488 YKDNGTAAQKW
-1499 LLVPMEEAA
+1499 LLVPVEEAA
-1508 APETTKELAVDD
+1508 APEATKELAVDD

-1531 GSYTLSETK
+1531 GSYTLTETK
-1540 APGGYQK
+1540 APEGYQK
-1547 LSQPISFRVGA
+1547 LSPSISFRVGA
-1558 DGRITLADGTITDA
+1558 DGTITLADGTITDA
-1572 IVANDG
+1572 AVENG
-1578 ILQVRNRHEDLTLTL
+1578 VLQVRNRHEDLTLTL
-1593 KKELVNSQST
+1593 RKELVNSLST

-1613 INGQTVTETLGLAGG
+1613 INGQTVTETLELASG
-1628 ESGTLT
+1628 ESGTLK
-1634 IPYGAKVTITETEHD
+1634 IPYGAAVTITETEHD

-1662 SQDDTCTIDR
+1662 VQGDTCTSKR
-1672 MTADAAITAVN
+1672 MKADAAITTVN

-1726 RTRP
+1726 RTRQ

>member
-1 MQDDLQEQAR
+1 MQDDLQEQTR

-90 EDCYAAHLV
+90 EGCYAASLV

-112 TEDCYQT
+112 TEDCCQT

-362 PARTPLCGHEEHAHT
+362 PARTPLCGHEEHSHT
-377 ADCYDETGALICTL
+377 ADCYDETGTLICAL
-391 EEHTHVE
+391 EEHTHTDA
-398 SCYQT
+398 CYEP

-426 GALICALEEHTHTDA
+426 GTLICALEEHTHTDA

-519 VQATDAAV
+519 VQTADAAV

-536 SDGTEQWIVRQLA
+536 SDGAEQWIVRQLA
-549 LVQSGEALDTAA
+549 LVQSDEALDTAA

-641 NPSYTVQY
+641 NPHYTVQY

-655 FATNGEKELTV
+655 FAESGGEKALTV
-666 FDTSGGVLPT
+666 FDTSGGQLPR
-676 NGGTN
+676 ND
-681 ETKSIYLTPT
+681 
-691 GQNTTKNAGNATP
+691 TTKNPTRQLQLEAAGDMTSKNNGTQTSLYRVKTETVLTQMYTP
-704 NYHVATTS
+704 NA
-712 ELTKMYAANEFEYI
+712 FEYI
-726 KAPNPSYINK
+726 KAPNPSYIDK
-736 LIDSSS
+736 LNDNLS
-742 YELKQIWVLRDGKD
+742 YKLKAVWVLKDGKSADSLD
-756 EVSTNEADWT
+756 ESDWDVYGT
-766 IYDDP
+766 DI
-771 ANVHFTNRD
+771 HFTNRD
-780 LKDED
+780 TGSSDVICIKD
-785 GASAQNII
+785 NTVIRLI
-793 YLDSTKRNVLRLVYD
+793 YDCRDATQTLP
-808 TKEADFTTSATF
+808 ATF
-820 YDYDIS
+820 YDYDITS
-826 SGQNNNGS
+826 NGTLSG
-834 WRTGIT
+834 TT
-840 GINSES
+840 GINQES
-846 NYGTSRNGAR
+846 NYGISRNSKT
-856 TWKSYCDVLAF
+856 TWRSYRDVLAF
-867 GNDNCGTGMS
+867 GNANCGTGMAN
-877 RYKFDGVFLNKHS
+877 YAYAGAYLNKHS
-890 TQYND
+890 GKN
-895 GNTDYTLPYH
+895 
-905 EYGCTFGL
+905 YGCAFGL
-913 ASGLHVIRSADGTI
+913 V
-927 DSSKS
+927 DSLDKNGY
-932 TIIYN
+932 IVYN
-937 EWLVAPYL
+937 EWVVAPKL
-945 FNDGSANG
+945 FNDGSAEG
-953 KHTYDNSSLTFT
+953 KHTYDGSSLTFSQ
-965 RVGDTYTL
+965 VGDTYTL
-973 SSASVNGV
+973 SSASVSGG
-981 GSIDGLQNFFHP
+981 GSVDQLDRFFNP
-993 SPNASTTHTHILTND
+993 ATGTTVYEKIFTND
-1008 FWPLDGAT
+1008 FWPLDAAT
-1016 VKTDPLFGGSSIVN
+1016 NKTDPLFGNKDSSVSYR
-1030 FQGFDPVGKVA
+1030 GFKSVDNISGTW
-1041 ADGRVTNGEW
+1041 DDESGT
-1051 KDLPGSF
+1051 F
-1058 PGSDDGRAHNSFFG
+1058 PTSDDGRAHNSFFG
-1072 MQYAVTFTLTPD
+1072 MQYAVTFTLTED
-1084 YVGPLDYTFF
+1084 YVGPLEYYFF
-1094 GDDDMWVFLDDTL
+1094 GDDDMWVFLDGKL
-1107 VCDIGGVHSSVGEYV
+1107 ICDIGGVHSSVGEYV
-1122 NLWNYIDADRTKDE
+1122 NLWDYIDADRTEDE

-1171 TGDLEISK
+1171 TGDLKVLK
-1179 QVIGED
+1179 QVVGAQDVEEKD
-1185 DPDKGKEFTFGIKF
+1185 FTFKIRF
-1199 TDANGSRIWD
+1199 YDQNGNTVID
-1209 DYAYTRMKNDGSTET
+1209 DYSYSKTTDGGTVDDLILHEGSTFT
-1224 DLVLHNGSQFSLKAG
+1224 LKDG
-1239 ETIRIKYLPIG
+1239 ESITIKYLPIG
-1250 LRYEITELDPD
+1250 LRYTITELSTG
-1261 GYTVTN
+1261 GYSVTN
-1267 TVDGVLSGGGTAQG
+1267 TVNGSISPGADAVGTV
-1281 TIIKDVPGTVV
+1281 IKDALNQVV
-1292 FTNTMKKVGLTL
+1292 FTNTLDSVGLVM
-1304 QKLDQDGK
+1304 QKLDPEGN
-1312 PLKGAVFELKNAA
+1312 PLSGAQFRLKNSAGTVMNFVQNA
-1325 DALVYAMKDTDSTS
+1325 QGV
-1339 GQILY
+1339 Y
-1344 TVPSSGANQIQSG
+1344 TVPSGSAEELRFSTTLPPDGA
-1357 ALYYIALAE
+1357 AYYLAAAE
-1366 DPSFVIGQDASAEK
+1366 KPDYVLTQDASDPYRAQ
-1380 HDATLQKKADNGL
+1380 LQKKDGSAA
-1393 QKFRVY
+1393 QKLY
-1399 RQADGS
+1399 IYKQPDGS
-1405 YSFYCE
+1405 YSFR
-1411 QSQFWL
+1411 SALNGKWL
-1417 DLDGRGLTNGTL
+1417 DLDKNGLANGTM
-1429 IHFWSNAGHPTTEDA
+1429 IHFWDNSSTPPDSET
-1444 QKWYLIANG
+1444 QKWYLMVND
-1453 DGTFKIKPRVAVL
+1453 DGSFKIKPR
-1466 AQSKAVLDLNGAT
+1466 KAVLEKNTAVMDINGAAFSAGT
-1479 IAEGQRIQV
+1479 VIQA
-1488 WTDNASPAQKW
+1488 WEDNDSNAQKW
-1499 LLVPMEEAA
+1499 LLVPVDTAA
-1508 APETTKELAVDD
+1508 APETVQALVCDETA
-1520 GGVLRLAGLLP
+1520 VLRISGLLP
-1531 GSYTLSETK
+1531 GTYTLNEIQ
-1540 APGGYQK
+1540 APEGYQNTLGDVQLYVK
-1547 LSQPISFRVGA
+1547 A
-1558 DGRITLADGTITDA
+1558 DGSVELIKPNGLVSTEGSGSSMIIKLT
-1572 IVANDG
+1572 
-1578 ILQVRNRHEDLTLTL
+1578 NRPSDRTLTL
-1593 KKELVNSQST
+1593 KKEVIHGDT
-1603 QKFRFTVSYE
+1603 GKAFPFTVTYLDEDGNEVKAASPKLKDGE
-1613 INGQTVTETLGLAGG
+1613 ISEPI
-1628 ESGTLT
+1628 T
-1634 IPYGAKVTITETEHD
+1634 IPYGALVTIREEKHEGYALAFTIGSTLLESD
-1649 GFAVTFKNSETVL
+1649 GSSYTFTMKDAVT
-1662 SQDDTCTIDR
+1662 
-1672 MTADAAITAVN
+1672 ITAVN
-1683 AAGYALPGTGGGA
+1683 TAGYALPVTGGGVVWIWA
-1696 LWLQL
+1696 
-1701 AGAALAALAVLA
+1701 AGLSLLLAAGLVSILRLRRRCER
-1713 YNWINVKKQKAKG
+1713 G
-1726 RTRP
+1726 TR

>member
-1 MQDDLQEQAR
+1 MQDDLLEQAR
-11 SRAAAQTRRR
+11 SRAAAQTKR
-21 KRRIWVAGLCCAV
+21 KKWRVWVAGLCCAV

-81 EQPTPHVHT
+81 EHPTPHVHT

-182 IPQTLSGQWRADVV
+182 IPQTLSGQWCADVV

-224 RYGAWYGSPYGEWC
+224 RYGAWYGSPYGDWC

-377 ADCYDETGALICTL
+377 ADCYDETGT
-391 EEHTHVE
+391 
-398 SCYQT
+398 
-403 AAEKTPLCGH
+403 
-413 EAHTHTADCYDET
+413 
-426 GALICALEEHTHTDA
+426 LICALEEHTHTDA
-441 CYEPAA
+441 CYEPAP

-507 SAQPLPEGTELD
+507 SAQPLPEGTALD

-536 SDGTEQWIVRQLA
+536 SDSAEQWIVRQLA

-577 LLGQLDALDEA
+577 LLGELDALDEA

-610 LDSATISAEE
+610 LDSATISATE

-631 GTIAVLATTA
+631 GTIAVLASSA
-641 NPSYTVQY
+641 NPQFTVQY
-649 YAYIPR
+649 YAEIPR
-655 FATNGEKELTV
+655 FDKSGDYPLTV
-666 FDTSGGVLPT
+666 FDTSGGVLPGNNTT
-676 NGGTN
+676 NKK
-681 ETKSIYLTPT
+681 KSIYLAKSDEQTPN
-691 GQNTTKNAGNATP
+691 GVNAGNSSYYYT
-704 NYHVATTS
+704 VATTNTLTQVYS
-712 ELTKMYAANEFEYI
+712 DNTFAYISSPGLKYIDKLTDNEHYKCREL
-726 KAPNPSYINK
+726 
-736 LIDSSS
+736 
-742 YELKQIWVLRDGKD
+742 WVLKEGGDPN
-756 EVSTNEADWT
+756 STDQNDWT
-766 IYDDP
+766 VYQNLDT
-771 ANVHFTNRD
+771 VQFTNRA
-780 LKDED
+780 EIAAENP
-785 GASAQNII
+785 GTYI
-793 YLDSTKRNVLRLVYD
+793 YIRPGGQTTLRLVYS
-808 TKEADFTTSATF
+808 AMNDFFTSSAVF
-820 YDYDIS
+820 YDYDIT
-826 SGQNNNGS
+826 NGERDGNA
-834 WRTGIT
+834 WKTGFA
-840 GINSES
+840 GINQRDNYPAS
-846 NYGTSRNGAR
+846 NAHTKWGDTRD
-856 TWKSYCDVLAF
+856 TIAF
-867 GNDNCGTGMS
+867 GNANTGSGMAD
-877 RYKFDGVFLNKHS
+877 YKFSERYLNKYS
-890 TQYND
+890 GVD
-895 GNTDYTLPYH
+895 DDF
-905 EYGCTFGL
+905 GCTFGL
-913 ASGLHVIRSADGTI
+913 VDSLDESGHIV
-927 DSSKS
+927 
-932 TIIYN
+932 YN
-937 EWLVAPYL
+937 EWLLVPKL
-945 FNDGSANG
+945 FNDGNANG
-953 KHTYDNSSLTFT
+953 KKTYSGSSLTFN

-973 SSASVNGV
+973 SSASVAGG
-981 GSIDGLQNFFHP
+981 GSVSNLEKLFNP
-993 SPNASTTHTHILTND
+993 SPVAGTIYDGTANGTNTTGKAIYTND
-1008 FWPLDGAT
+1008 FWPLDATYNKDPHIGAGT
-1016 VKTDPLFGGSSIVN
+1016 IRYKGYLNEDKLSFESKTEKTGIFS
-1030 FQGFDPVGKVA
+1030 
-1041 ADGRVTNGEW
+1041 T
-1051 KDLPGSF
+1051 
-1058 PGSDDGRAHNSFFG
+1058 SDDGRAHNAYFG
-1072 MQYAVTFTLTPD
+1072 MQYAVEFTLTPD
-1084 YVGPLDYTFF
+1084 YVGPLEYTFF
-1094 GDDDMWVFLDDTL
+1094 GDDDMWVFLDQQL

-1122 NLWNYIDADRTKDE
+1122 NLWDYINKIDGEERTETKT
-1136 QHTLTFFYTERGA
+1136 HTLTIFYTERGA

-1162 VSGVNIEQK
+1162 VSGVTLKQT
-1171 TGDLEISK
+1171 TGNLS
-1179 QVIGED
+1179 V
-1185 DPDKGKEFTFGIKF
+1185 GKEVVGESDPTKDFTFQATFGSTSAF
-1199 TDANGSRIWD
+1199 AYYRFDANGIRVD
-1209 DYAYTRMKNDGSTET
+1209 T
-1224 DLVLHNGSQFSLKAG
+1224 DQELLLSSGQTFTLKAG
-1239 ETIRIKYLPIG
+1239 EHVEFQNLPIG
-1250 LRYEITELDPD
+1250 MQYSFKETDYS
-1261 GYTVTN
+1261 GYSVTN
-1267 TVDGVLSGGGTAQG
+1267 TVNGVVSAGANATGVL
-1281 TIIKDVPGTVV
+1281 IKDMLNEVI
-1292 FTNTMKKVGLTL
+1292 FTNTRGTVPLTL

-1312 PLKGAVFELKNAA
+1312 PFKGAVFELKNAA

-1357 ALYYIALAE
+1357 ALYYIVLAAE
-1366 DPSFVIGQDASAEK
+1366 PSFVIGQDASAEK
-1380 HDATLQKKADNGL
+1380 HDATLQQKADNGL

-1429 IHFWSNAGHPTTEDA
+1429 VHFWSNADRPTTEDA

-1466 AQSKAVLDLNGAT
+1466 TQSKAVLGLNGAT

-1488 WTDNASPAQKW
+1488 GTDNGSPAQKW
-1499 LLVPMEEAA
+1499 LLVPVEEAA
-1508 APETTKELAVDD
+1508 APETTKELAVDA
-1520 GGVLRLAGLLP
+1520 GGVLQLAGLLP
-1531 GSYTLSETK
+1531 GSYTLTETQ

-1558 DGRITLADGTITDA
+1558 DGTITLADGTITDA

-1603 QKFRFTVSYE
+1603 QAFRFTVSYE

-1662 SQDDTCTIDR
+1662 AQSDTCTIDR

-1726 RTRP
+1726 RTRQ

>member
-1 MQDDLQEQAR
+1 MQDDLQEQTR

-21 KRRIWVAGLCCAV
+21 KRRIWVAGLCCTV

-112 TEDCYQT
+112 TEDCCQT

-259 AGCIRWTEQLQAL
+259 AGCIRWVEQLQAL

-362 PARTPLCGHEEHAHT
+362 PARTPLCGHEEH
-377 ADCYDETGALICTL
+377 
-391 EEHTHVE
+391 
-398 SCYQT
+398 S
-403 AAEKTPLCGH
+403 
-413 EAHTHTADCYDET
+413 HTADCYDET

-549 LVQSGEALDTAA
+549 LAQSGEALDTAA

-577 LLGQLDALDEA
+577 LLGELDALDEA

-610 LDSATISAEE
+610 LDSATISTEE

-631 GTIAVLATTA
+631 GTIAVLASSA
-641 NPSYTVQY
+641 NPQFTVQY
-649 YAYIPR
+649 YAEIPR
-655 FATNGEKELTV
+655 FDKSGDYPLTV
-666 FDTSGGVLPT
+666 FDTSGGVLPGNNTT
-676 NGGTN
+676 NKK
-681 ETKSIYLTPT
+681 KSIYLAKSDKQTPN
-691 GQNTTKNAGNATP
+691 GVNAGDRSYYYT
-704 NYHVATTS
+704 VATTNTLTQVYS
-712 ELTKMYAANEFEYI
+712 DNTFAYISSPGLKYIDKLTDNEHYKCREL
-726 KAPNPSYINK
+726 
-736 LIDSSS
+736 
-742 YELKQIWVLRDGKD
+742 WVLKEGGDPN
-756 EVSTNEADWT
+756 STDQNDWT
-766 IYDDP
+766 VYQNLDT
-771 ANVHFTNRD
+771 VQFTNRA
-780 LKDED
+780 EVAAENP
-785 GASAQNII
+785 GTYI
-793 YLDSTKRNVLRLVYD
+793 YIRPGGQTTLRLVYS
-808 TKEADFTTSATF
+808 AMNDFFTSSAVF
-820 YDYDIS
+820 YDYDIT
-826 SGQNNNGS
+826 NGERDGNA
-834 WRTGIT
+834 WKTGFA
-840 GINSES
+840 GINQRDNYPAS
-846 NYGTSRNGAR
+846 NAHTKWGDAR
-856 TWKSYCDVLAF
+856 DTIAF
-867 GNDNCGTGMS
+867 GNANTGSGMAD
-877 RYKFDGVFLNKHS
+877 YKFSERYLNKYS
-890 TQYND
+890 GVD
-895 GNTDYTLPYH
+895 DDF
-905 EYGCTFGL
+905 GCTFGL
-913 ASGLHVIRSADGTI
+913 VDSLDESGHIV
-927 DSSKS
+927 
-932 TIIYN
+932 YN
-937 EWLVAPYL
+937 EWLLVPKL
-945 FNDGSANG
+945 FNDGNANG
-953 KHTYDNSSLTFT
+953 KKTYSGSSLTFN

-973 SSASVNGV
+973 SSASVAGG
-981 GSIDGLQNFFHP
+981 GSVSNLEKLFNP
-993 SPNASTTHTHILTND
+993 SPVAGTIYDGTANGTNTTGKAIYTND
-1008 FWPLDGAT
+1008 FWPLDATYNKDPHIGAGT
-1016 VKTDPLFGGSSIVN
+1016 IRYKGYLNEDKLSFESKTEKTGIFS
-1030 FQGFDPVGKVA
+1030 
-1041 ADGRVTNGEW
+1041 T
-1051 KDLPGSF
+1051 
-1058 PGSDDGRAHNSFFG
+1058 SDDGRAHNAYFG
-1072 MQYAVTFTLTPD
+1072 MQYAVEFTLTPD
-1084 YVGPLDYTFF
+1084 YVGPLEYTFF
-1094 GDDDMWVFLDDTL
+1094 GDDDMWVFLDQQL

-1122 NLWNYIDADRTKDE
+1122 NLWDYINKIDGEERTETKT
-1136 QHTLTFFYTERGA
+1136 HTLTIFYTERGA

-1162 VSGVNIEQK
+1162 VSGVTLKQT
-1171 TGDLEISK
+1171 TGNLS
-1179 QVIGED
+1179 V
-1185 DPDKGKEFTFGIKF
+1185 GKEVVGESDPTKDFTFQATFGSTSAF
-1199 TDANGSRIWD
+1199 AYYRFDANGIRVD
-1209 DYAYTRMKNDGSTET
+1209 T
-1224 DLVLHNGSQFSLKAG
+1224 DQELLLSSGQTFTLKAG
-1239 ETIRIKYLPIG
+1239 EHVEFQNLPIG
-1250 LRYEITELDPD
+1250 MQYSFKETDYS
-1261 GYTVTN
+1261 GYSVTN
-1267 TVDGVLSGGGTAQG
+1267 TVNGVVSAGANATGVL
-1281 TIIKDVPGTVV
+1281 IKDMLNEVI
-1292 FTNTMKKVGLTL
+1292 FTNTRGTVPLTL

-1312 PLKGAVFELKNAA
+1312 PFKGAVFELKNAA

-1357 ALYYIALAE
+1357 ALYYIVLAAE
-1366 DPSFVIGQDASAEK
+1366 PSFVIGQDASAEK
-1380 HDATLQKKADNGL
+1380 HDATLQQKADNGL

-1429 IHFWSNAGHPTTEDA
+1429 VHFWSNADRPTTEDA

-1466 AQSKAVLDLNGAT
+1466 TQSKAVLGLNGAT

-1488 WTDNASPAQKW
+1488 GTDNGSPAQKW
-1499 LLVPMEEAA
+1499 LLVPVEEAA

-1547 LSQPISFRVGA
+1547 LSPSISFRVGA
-1558 DGRITLADGTITDA
+1558 DGTITLADGTITDA

-1603 QKFRFTVSYE
+1603 QKFRFTVSYV
-1613 INGQTVTETLGLAGG
+1613 IDGRTVPETLGLAGG

-1662 SQDDTCTIDR
+1662 SQGDTCTIDR

-1701 AGAALAALAVLA
+1701 AGAALVLLTLPA
-1713 YNWINVKKQKAKG
+1713 YNWIKTKKQKAKG

>member
-1 MQDDLQEQAR
+1 MQDDLQEQTR
-11 SRAAAQTRRR
+11 SHAAAQTRRR

-90 EDCYAAHLV
+90 EGCYAAHLV

-127 EEGEAEDEPEI
+127 EEGEVEDEPEI

-259 AGCIRWTEQLQAL
+259 AGCIRWVEQLQAL
-272 GRYAAAGAAAPQPG
+272 GRYAAAGTAAPQPG

-303 LVAEVSADGA
+303 LVAEVSADSA

-338 LGFGILPEQEDNG
+338 LGFGILPEQEDGG
-351 ETPEEPAEPET
+351 ETPDEPAEPET
-362 PARTPLCGHEEHAHT
+362 PAR
-377 ADCYDETGALICTL
+377 
-391 EEHTHVE
+391 
-398 SCYQT
+398 
-403 AAEKTPLCGH
+403 TPLCGH

-426 GALICALEEHTHTDA
+426 GALICALEEHTHVESCYQTAAEKTPLCGHEAHTHTDA

-497 AQLQL
+497 TQLQL

-519 VQATDAAV
+519 VQTADAAV

-536 SDGTEQWIVRQLA
+536 SDSTEQWIVRQLA

-610 LDSATISAEE
+610 LDSATIAATE

-655 FATNGEKELTV
+655 FAVSGEKALTV
-666 FDTSGGVLPT
+666 FDTSGGILPT
-676 NGGTN
+676 NDGTN
-681 ETKSIYLTPT
+681 KPKSIYLTPT
-691 GQNTTKNAGNATP
+691 GNTTGKNAGNATP
-704 NYHVATTS
+704 SYKVATTE
-712 ELTKMYAANEFEYI
+712 ELTRMYSDNQFEYV
-726 KAPNPSYINK
+726 KAPNPSYIDK
-736 LIDSSS
+736 LIDSSN
-742 YELKQIWVLRDGKD
+742 YELKEIWVLNEGSD
-756 EVSTNEADWT
+756 ETSTEAADWT
-766 IYDDP
+766 RYTDP
-771 ANVHFTNRD
+771 SSVHFTNRN
-780 LKDED
+780 LKDEA
-785 GASAQNII
+785 GAAEQDII

-808 TKEADFTTSATF
+808 TKEADFTTPATF

-826 SGQNNNGS
+826 SGQNDNGR

-846 NYGTSRNGAR
+846 NYGTSRNGKR
-856 TWKSYCDVLAF
+856 TWNSYCDVLAF

-895 GNTDYTLPYH
+895 GNTDHTLPYH

-937 EWLVAPYL
+937 EWLVAPNL
-945 FNDGSANG
+945 FNEDSANG

-1016 VKTDPLFGGSSIVN
+1016 DKTDPLFGGSSIVN

-1041 ADGRVTNGEW
+1041 ADGTVTNGSW
-1051 KDLPGSF
+1051 KDLSGSF
-1058 PGSDDGRAHNSFFG
+1058 PGSDDGQAHNSFFG

-1094 GDDDMWVFLDDTL
+1094 GDDDMRVFLDDTL

-1122 NLWNYIDADRTKDE
+1122 DLWDYIRTGRTEDE

-1171 TGDLEISK
+1171 TGDLEIRK

-1185 DPDKGKEFTFGIKF
+1185 DSDKKFTFDIKF

-1357 ALYYIALAE
+1357 ALYYIALASA
-1366 DPSFVIGQDASAEK
+1366 PNFVIGQNSSLDQNDAQLQEKTGSSA
-1380 HDATLQKKADNGL
+1380 QKMY
-1393 QKFRVY
+1393 VV
-1399 RQADGS
+1399 RQTDGS
-1405 YSFYCE
+1405 YSFRCE
-1411 QSQFWL
+1411 ENKRYL
-1417 DLDGRGLTNGTL
+1417 DLDSANLEDGHLVHFYPGENGNDDTPHTN
-1429 IHFWSNAGHPTTEDA
+1429 

-1479 IAEGQRIQV
+1479 IAEGRRIQV
-1488 WTDNASPAQKW
+1488 WTDNGTAAQKW
-1499 LLVPMEEAA
+1499 LLVPVEEAE
-1508 APETTKELAVDD
+1508 APKTTKELAVDD

-1558 DGRITLADGTITDA
+1558 DGTITLADGTITDA
-1572 IVANDG
+1572 AVEKG
-1578 ILQVRNRHEDLTLTL
+1578 VLQVRNRHDDLTLTL
-1593 KKELVNSQST
+1593 TKALVNSQST
-1603 QKFRFTVSYE
+1603 QKFRFTVSYTAD
-1613 INGQTVTETLGLAGG
+1613 GQTFTQKLELAGG

-1662 SQDDTCTIDR
+1662 AQDDTCTIER

-1701 AGAALAALAVLA
+1701 AGAALVLLTLPA
-1713 YNWINVKKQKAKG
+1713 YNWIKTKKQKAKG
-1726 RTRP
+1726 RARQ

>member
-51 QTFCGQEAHT
+51 QTFCGQEVHT

-119 QYELICPL
+119 QYELICQL

-152 ICEKPE
+152 ICEKSE

-208 TRNYIVDEAG
+208 THNYIVDEAG

-259 AGCIRWTEQLQAL
+259 AGCIRWTEQLREL
-272 GRYAAAGAAAPQPG
+272 GRYAAAGTAAPQPG
-286 DLVFFDTGSD
+286 DLIFFDTGSD

-303 LVAEVSADGA
+303 LVAEVSADST

-377 ADCYDETGALICTL
+377 ADCYDETGALIC
-391 EEHTHVE
+391 
-398 SCYQT
+398 
-403 AAEKTPLCGH
+403 
-413 EAHTHTADCYDET
+413 
-426 GALICALEEHTHTDA
+426 ALEEHTHTDA

-469 TLVCELPEHTHTD
+469 TLVCALPEHTHTD

-519 VQATDAAV
+519 VQTADAAV

-536 SDGTEQWIVRQLA
+536 SDGAEQWIVRQLA

-577 LLGQLDALDEA
+577 LLGELDALDEA

-736 LIDSSS
+736 LIDNSS

-756 EVSTNEADWT
+756 EASTNEADWT

-820 YDYDIS
+820 YDYNIS
-826 SGQNNNGS
+826 SGQNGDGK
-834 WRTGIT
+834 WCTGIT
-840 GINSES
+840 GINIES
-846 NYGTSRNGAR
+846 NYPKDNEKTKWSDYR
-856 TWKSYCDVLAF
+856 DILAF
-867 GNDNCGTGMS
+867 GNANCGTGMAN
-877 RYKFDGVFLNKHS
+877 YKFNGVYLNKYS
-890 TQYND
+890 GRN
-895 GNTDYTLPYH
+895 
-905 EYGCTFGL
+905 YGCTFGL
-913 ASGLHVIRSADGTI
+913 A
-927 DSSKS
+927 KS
-932 TIIYN
+932 LSNGKIVYN
-937 EWLVAPYL
+937 DWLITPDL
-945 FNDGSANG
+945 FNEGNANG
-953 KHTYDNSSLTFT
+953 KKSFENSSLTFSQ
-965 RVGDTYTL
+965 VGDTYTL
-973 SSASVNGV
+973 SSASVGTR
-981 GSIDGLQNFFHP
+981 SISGLQDFFNP
-993 SPNASTTHTHILTND
+993 SPKTDTTHTHIFTND
-1008 FWPLDGAT
+1008 FWPLDG
-1016 VKTDPLFGGSSIVN
+1016 VSYTDIQMDPKFGSYSNPIYY
-1030 FQGFDPVGKVA
+1030 QGFA
-1041 ADGRVTNGEW
+1041 SADGISGTWGDESTT
-1051 KDLPGSF
+1051 LPY
-1058 PGSDDGRAHNSFFG
+1058 SDDGQAHNSFFG

-1122 NLWNYIDADRTKDE
+1122 NLWDYIAADRTEDT

-1179 QVIGED
+1179 QVIGKD
-1185 DPDKGKEFTFGIKF
+1185 DPGKDFTFDIKF

-1209 DYAYTRMKNDGSTET
+1209 DYAYTRTKNDGSTET

-1292 FTNTMKKVGLTL
+1292 FTNTMKKVVTL
-1304 QKLDQDGK
+1304 QKLDQDGEK
-1312 PLKGAVFELKNAA
+1312 ALAGAVFELKNAA
-1325 DALVYAMKDTDSTS
+1325 DDPVYAMKDTDSTS

-1366 DPSFVIGQDASAEK
+1366 SPSFVIGQDASAEK
-1380 HDATLQKKADNGL
+1380 HNATLQQKADNGL

-1411 QSQFWL
+1411 QSQLWL

-1429 IHFWSNAGHPTTEDA
+1429 VHFWSNADRPTTEDA

-1453 DGTFKIKPRVAVL
+1453 DGTFKIKPRSAVL
-1466 AQSKAVLDLNGAT
+1466 NQSTAVLDLNAG
-1479 IAEGQRIQV
+1479 IASVGQKIQT
-1488 WTDNASPAQKW
+1488 WEDNASPAQKW
-1499 LLVPMEEAA
+1499 LLVPVEEA
-1508 APETTKELAVDD
+1508 ETTKELAVDE

-1531 GSYTLSETK
+1531 GSYTLTETQ

-1547 LSQPISFRVGA
+1547 LSQSITFRVGA
-1558 DGRITLADGTITDA
+1558 DGTITLADGTITDA

-1603 QKFRFTVSYE
+1603 QTFPFTVSYV
-1613 INGQTVTETLGLAGG
+1613 IDGQMVTKTLGLAGG
-1628 ESGTLT
+1628 KSGALT

-1649 GFAVTFKNSETVL
+1649 GFAVTFKNAETVL
-1662 SQDDTCTIDR
+1662 AQGDTCTIER

-1701 AGAALAALAVLA
+1701 AGAALVLLTLPA
-1713 YNWINVKKQKAKG
+1713 YNWIKTKKQKAKG

>member
-1 MQDDLQEQAR
+1 MQDDLLEQAR

-34 AAATA
+34 AAATT

-90 EDCYAAHLV
+90 EDCYAARLV

-112 TEDCYQT
+112 TEDCCQT

-259 AGCIRWTEQLQAL
+259 AGCIRWVEQLQAL

-426 GALICALEEHTHTDA
+426 GTLICALEEHTHTDA

-469 TLVCELPEHTHTD
+469 TLVCTLPEHTHTD

-527 FSGLSDGEA
+527 FSGLSDEET

-655 FATNGEKELTV
+655 FAVSGEKTLNVYNTE
-666 FDTSGGVLPT
+666 GKNLPK
-676 NGGTN
+676 NG
-681 ETKSIYLTPT
+681 KSNAQKQIFLTPAEGT
-691 GQNTTKNAGNATP
+691 TTKNAGTATQ
-704 NYHVATTS
+704 NYKVATTD
-712 ELTKMYAANEFEYI
+712 ELTQMYTANEFEYI

-736 LIDSSS
+736 LIDNSS
-742 YELKQIWVLRDGKD
+742 YELKEIWVLKEGGSED
-756 EVSTNEADWT
+756 STEDTDWIRYT
-766 IYDDP
+766 DP
-771 ANVHFTNRD
+771 SSVHFTNRN
-780 LKDED
+780 LKDEA
-785 GASAQNII
+785 GAAEQDII

-820 YDYDIS
+820 YDYNIS
-826 SGQNNNGS
+826 SGQNDDGK

-867 GNDNCGTGMS
+867 GNANCGTGMS
-877 RYKFDGVFLNKHS
+877 GYTFDGVFLNKHS
-890 TQYND
+890 GRNF
-895 GNTDYTLPYH
+895 
-905 EYGCTFGL
+905 GCTFGL
-913 ASGLHVIRSADGTI
+913 ASGLSDGKI
-927 DSSKS
+927 V
-932 TIIYN
+932 YN
-937 EWLVAPYL
+937 EWLVAPNL
-945 FNDGSANG
+945 FNDGSAEG
-953 KHTYDNSSLTFT
+953 KRSFENSSLTFS

-973 SSASVNGV
+973 SSASVDGQTI
-981 GSIDGLQNFFHP
+981 SGLQEFFNP
-993 SPNASTTHTHILTND
+993 SPKLDTTHTHIFTND
-1008 FWPLDGAT
+1008 FWPLDG
-1016 VKTDPLFGGSSIVN
+1016 VSYSNMDPKFGSYSNPIYYE
-1030 FQGFDPVGKVA
+1030 GFSES
-1041 ADGRVTNGEW
+1041 N
-1051 KDLPGSF
+1051 PGSWTGESTKL
-1058 PGSDDGRAHNSFFG
+1058 PYSDDGQNHNSFFG
-1072 MQYAVTFTLTPD
+1072 MQYAVTFTLTED
-1084 YVGPLDYTFF
+1084 YVGPLEYYFF

-1122 NLWNYIDADRTKDE
+1122 NLWNYIGADRTEDE

-1171 TGDLEISK
+1171 TGDLEIRK

-1185 DPDKGKEFTFGIKF
+1185 DLDKEFTFDIKF
-1199 TDANGSRIWD
+1199 TDANGRRIWD
-1209 DYAYTRMKNDGSTET
+1209 DYAYTRTKKNGSTET
-1224 DLVLHNGSQFSLKAG
+1224 DLVLHNGSQFKLRAG

-1292 FTNTMKKVGLTL
+1292 FTNTMKKVGLPL
-1304 QKLDQDGK
+1304 QKLDQDGD
-1312 PLKGAVFELKNAA
+1312 PLKDAVFELRNAA
-1325 DALVYAMKDTDSTS
+1325 GEVVWAVRKTEGGSPT
-1339 GQILY
+1339 Y

-1357 ALYYIALAE
+1357 ALYYIALAS
-1366 DPSFVIGQDASAEK
+1366 DSNFVIGQNSSLGQNDAQLQEK
-1380 HDATLQKKADNGL
+1380 TGSNAQKMYVA
-1393 QKFRVY
+1393 
-1399 RQADGS
+1399 RQTDGS
-1405 YSFYCE
+1405 YSFRCE
-1411 QSQFWL
+1411 ENKRYL
-1417 DLDGRGLTNGTL
+1417 DLDSANLEDGHLVHFYPGENDNDDTPHTN
-1429 IHFWSNAGHPTTEDA
+1429 

-1466 AQSKAVLDLNGAT
+1466 NQSTAVLDLNTGVASV
-1479 IAEGQRIQV
+1479 GQRIQV
-1488 WTDNASPAQKW
+1488 YKDNGTAAQKW
-1499 LLVPMEEAA
+1499 LLVPVEEAE
-1508 APETTKELAVDD
+1508 APKTTKELAVDD

-1531 GSYTLSETK
+1531 GSYTLTETK
-1540 APGGYQK
+1540 APEGYQK
-1547 LSQPISFRVGA
+1547 LSQSISFRVGT
-1558 DGRITLADGTITDA
+1558 DGSVTLADGTITNA
-1572 IVANDG
+1572 AVENG
-1578 ILQVRNRHEDLTLTL
+1578 VLQVRNRHEDLTLTL
-1593 KKELVNSQST
+1593 KKELVNSQTT
-1603 QKFRFTVSYE
+1603 QSFPFTVSYTADRQTFTQTLSLA
-1613 INGQTVTETLGLAGG
+1613 NGA
-1628 ESGTLT
+1628 SGTLQ
-1634 IPYGAKVTITETEHD
+1634 IPYGAKVTITETAHD
-1649 GFAVTFKNSETVL
+1649 GFAVTFKSGDILL
-1662 SQDDTCTIDR
+1662 SSGDSYTFK

-1701 AGAALAALAVLA
+1701 AGAALVLLTLPA
-1713 YNWINVKKQKAKG
+1713 YNWIKTKKQKAKG

>member
-1 MQDDLQEQAR
+1 MQDDLQEQTR
-11 SRAAAQTRRR
+11 SRAAAQTRRC

-90 EDCYAAHLV
+90 EDCYAARLV
-99 LVCGQEESEEHTH
+99 LVCGQAESEEHTH
-112 TEDCYQT
+112 TEDCCQT

-259 AGCIRWTEQLQAL
+259 AGCIRWVEQLQAL

-362 PARTPLCGHEEHAHT
+362 PARTPLCGHEEHSHT

-403 AAEKTPLCGH
+403 AAEKTPLCEH

-469 TLVCELPEHTHTD
+469 TLVCALPEHTHTD

-519 VQATDAAV
+519 VQTADAAV

-536 SDGTEQWIVRQLA
+536 SDSTEQWIVRQLA

-631 GTIAVLATTA
+631 GTIAVLASSA
-641 NPSYTVQY
+641 NPQFTVQY
-649 YAYIPR
+649 YAEIPR
-655 FATNGEKELTV
+655 FDKSGDYPLTV
-666 FDTSGGVLPT
+666 FDTSGGVLPGNNTT
-676 NGGTN
+676 NKK
-681 ETKSIYLTPT
+681 KSIYLAKSDEQTPN
-691 GQNTTKNAGNATP
+691 GVNAGNSSYYYT
-704 NYHVATTS
+704 VATTNTLTQVYS
-712 ELTKMYAANEFEYI
+712 DNTFAYISSPGLKYIDKLTDNEHYKCREL
-726 KAPNPSYINK
+726 
-736 LIDSSS
+736 
-742 YELKQIWVLRDGKD
+742 WVLKEGGDPN
-756 EVSTNEADWT
+756 STDQNDWT
-766 IYDDP
+766 VYQNLDT
-771 ANVHFTNRD
+771 VQFTNRA
-780 LKDED
+780 EIAAENP
-785 GASAQNII
+785 GTYI
-793 YLDSTKRNVLRLVYD
+793 YIRPGGQTTLRLVYS
-808 TKEADFTTSATF
+808 AMNDFFTSSAAF
-820 YDYDIS
+820 YDYDITD
-826 SGQNNNGS
+826 GNKEGDY
-834 WRTGIT
+834 WLTGT
-840 GINSES
+840 SGINSKS
-846 NYGTSRNGAR
+846 NYPTNNAKTKWTDYRD
-856 TWKSYCDVLAF
+856 TLAF
-867 GNDNCGTGMS
+867 GNANCGTGMANYQFAG
-877 RYKFDGVFLNKHS
+877 RYLNKFS
-890 TQYND
+890 GVRD
-895 GNTDYTLPYH
+895 DF
-905 EYGCTFGL
+905 GCTFKL
-913 ASGLHVIRSADGTI
+913 ANSLDENGHIVYD
-927 DSSKS
+927 D
-932 TIIYN
+932 
-937 EWLVAPYL
+937 WLIAPKL
-945 FNDGSANG
+945 FNDGNANG
-953 KHTYDNSSLTFT
+953 KKTYSGSSLTFN

-973 SSASVNGV
+973 TSATAAGV
-981 GSIDGLQNFFHP
+981 GSIGTLEKFFNP
-993 SPNASTTHTHILTND
+993 SPKAGTIYDENYTNSEGQKNIIFTNN
-1008 FWPLDGAT
+1008 FWPLDGAQD
-1016 VKTDPLFGGSSIVN
+1016 KKDPIFGET
-1030 FQGFDPVGKVA
+1030 GKAVPYR
-1041 ADGRVTNGEW
+1041 GYVSGGNGNWTAE
-1051 KDLPGSF
+1051 PGTF

-1122 NLWNYIDADRTKDE
+1122 NLWDYIRTGRTEDE

-1149 SGSTCYMNFTLPS
+1149 SGSTCYMNFALPS

-1185 DPDKGKEFTFGIKF
+1185 DPDKDKEFTFDIKF

-1209 DYAYTRMKNDGSTET
+1209 DYAYTRTKNDGSTEA

-1267 TVDGVLSGGGTAQG
+1267 TVDGVLSGGGSAQG
-1281 TIIKDVPGTVV
+1281 TIIKDIPGTVV

-1312 PLKGAVFELKNAA
+1312 PLKDAVFELRNAA
-1325 DALVYAMKDTDSTS
+1325 GEVVWAVRKTEGGSTT
-1339 GQILY
+1339 Y

-1366 DPSFVIGQDASAEK
+1366 DPSFVIGQNSSLGQNDAQ
-1380 HDATLQKKADNGL
+1380 LQKKTGSSAQKMYVVRQTDGL
-1393 QKFRVY
+1393 
-1399 RQADGS
+1399 
-1405 YSFYCE
+1405 YSFRCE
-1411 QSQFWL
+1411 ENKRYL
-1417 DLDGRGLTNGTL
+1417 DLDSANLEDGHLVHFYIGENGNDDTPHTN
-1429 IHFWSNAGHPTTEDA
+1429 

-1453 DGTFKIKPRVAVL
+1453 DGTFKIKPRSAVL
-1466 AQSKAVLDLNGAT
+1466 NQSTAVLDLNTGVASV
-1479 IAEGQRIQV
+1479 GQRIQV
-1488 WTDNASPAQKW
+1488 YKDNGTAAQKW
-1499 LLVPMEEAA
+1499 LLVPVEEAA

-1531 GSYTLSETK
+1531 GSYTLTETK

-1578 ILQVRNRHEDLTLTL
+1578 ILQVRNRQEDLTLTL

-1603 QKFRFTVSYE
+1603 QAFPFTVSYE

-1628 ESGTLT
+1628 KSGTLK
-1634 IPYGAKVTITETEHD
+1634 IPYGAAVTITETEHD

-1662 SQDDTCTIDR
+1662 SQGDTCTIDR

>member
-1 MQDDLQEQAR
+1 MVWKNTRIRKTATARTAR
-11 SRAAAQTRRR
+11 S
-21 KRRIWVAGLCCAV
+21 
-34 AAATA
+34 
-39 YALTRPALTMTQ
+39 
-51 QTFCGQEAHT
+51 
-61 HDESCYETILIC
+61 
-73 GQDEQLPV
+73 
-81 EQPTPHVHT
+81 
-90 EDCYAAHLV
+90 
-99 LVCGQEESEEHTH
+99 
-112 TEDCYQT
+112 
-119 QYELICPL
+119 
-127 EEGEAEDEPEI
+127 
-138 PAHVHTDACYETRL
+138 
-152 ICEKPE
+152 
-158 HTHSLSCYADAQADL
+158 
-173 ESASVWEQT
+173 SASCR
-182 IPQTLSGQWRADVV
+182 S
-196 AVAESQLGYAAS
+196 
-208 TRNYIVDEAG
+208 
-218 GMHGYT
+218 
-224 RYGAWYGSPYGEWC
+224 
-238 AMFASFCLHY
+238 
-248 AGVPEDSIPAQ
+248 
-259 AGCIRWTEQLQAL
+259 
-272 GRYAAAGAAAPQPG
+272 
-286 DLVFFDTGSD
+286 
-296 GYADHVA
+296 
-303 LVAEVSADGA
+303 
-313 SLTTI
+313 
-318 EGNVGGCVVRK
+318 
-329 QHALDEAGL
+329 
-338 LGFGILPEQEDNG
+338 
-351 ETPEEPAEPET
+351 
-362 PARTPLCGHEEHAHT
+362 
-377 ADCYDETGALICTL
+377 
-391 EEHTHVE
+391 
-398 SCYQT
+398 
-403 AAEKTPLCGH
+403 
-413 EAHTHTADCYDET
+413 
-426 GALICALEEHTHTDA
+426 
-441 CYEPAA
+441 
-447 EKTPLCGLEEH
+447 
-458 THTEDCYSADG
+458 
-469 TLVCELPEHTHTD
+469 THTD

-519 VQATDAAV
+519 VQTADAAV

-610 LDSATISAEE
+610 LDSATISAEK

-631 GTIAVLATTA
+631 GTIAVLASSA
-641 NPSYTVQY
+641 NPQFTVQY
-649 YAYIPR
+649 YAEIPR
-655 FATNGEKELTV
+655 FDKSGDYPLTV
-666 FDTSGGVLPT
+666 FDTSGGVLPGNNTT
-676 NGGTN
+676 NKK
-681 ETKSIYLTPT
+681 KSIYLAKSDKQTPN
-691 GQNTTKNAGNATP
+691 GVNAGDRSYYYT
-704 NYHVATTS
+704 VATTNTLTQVYS
-712 ELTKMYAANEFEYI
+712 DNTFAYISSPGLKYIDKLTDNEHYKCREL
-726 KAPNPSYINK
+726 
-736 LIDSSS
+736 
-742 YELKQIWVLRDGKD
+742 WVLKEGGDPN
-756 EVSTNEADWT
+756 STDQNDWT
-766 IYDDP
+766 VYQNLDT
-771 ANVHFTNRD
+771 VQFTNRA
-780 LKDED
+780 EVAAENP
-785 GASAQNII
+785 GTYI
-793 YLDSTKRNVLRLVYD
+793 YIRPGGQTTLRLVYS
-808 TKEADFTTSATF
+808 AMNDFFTSSAVF
-820 YDYDIS
+820 YDYDIT
-826 SGQNNNGS
+826 NGERDGNA
-834 WRTGIT
+834 WKTGFA
-840 GINSES
+840 GINQRDNYPAS
-846 NYGTSRNGAR
+846 NAHTKWGDTRD
-856 TWKSYCDVLAF
+856 TIAF
-867 GNDNCGTGMS
+867 GNANTGSGMAD
-877 RYKFDGVFLNKHS
+877 YKFSERYLNKYS
-890 TQYND
+890 GVD
-895 GNTDYTLPYH
+895 DDF
-905 EYGCTFGL
+905 GCTFGL
-913 ASGLHVIRSADGTI
+913 VDSLDESGHIV
-927 DSSKS
+927 
-932 TIIYN
+932 YN
-937 EWLVAPYL
+937 EWLLVPKL
-945 FNDGSANG
+945 FNDGNANG
-953 KHTYDNSSLTFT
+953 KKTYSGSSLTFN

-973 SSASVNGV
+973 SSASVAGG
-981 GSIDGLQNFFHP
+981 GSVSNLEKLFNP
-993 SPNASTTHTHILTND
+993 SPVAGTIYNGKANGANTTGKAIYTND
-1008 FWPLDGAT
+1008 FWPLDATYNKDPHIGAGT
-1016 VKTDPLFGGSSIVN
+1016 IRYKGYLN
-1030 FQGFDPVGKVA
+1030 
-1041 ADGRVTNGEW
+1041 ADG
-1051 KDLPGSF
+1051 LSF
-1058 PGSDDGRAHNSFFG
+1058 ASKTENMGIFSTSDDGWAHNAYFG
-1072 MQYAVTFTLTPD
+1072 MQYAVEFTLTPD

-1094 GDDDMWVFLDDTL
+1094 GDDDMWVFLDHKL

-1122 NLWNYIDADRTKDE
+1122 NLWDYIRTDRTEDE

-1185 DPDKGKEFTFGIKF
+1185 DPDKDKEFTFDIKF

-1209 DYAYTRMKNDGSTET
+1209 DYAYTRTKNDGSTET
-1224 DLVLHNGSQFSLKAG
+1224 DFVLHNGSQFSLKAG

-1250 LRYEITELDPD
+1250 LRYEITELDPG

-1267 TVDGVLSGGGTAQG
+1267 TVDGVLSGGRTAQG

-1488 WTDNASPAQKW
+1488 WTDNGSPAQKW
-1499 LLVPMEEAA
+1499 LLVPVEEAA

-1531 GSYTLSETK
+1531 GSYTLTETK

-1547 LSQPISFRVGA
+1547 LSPSISFRVGA
-1558 DGRITLADGTITDA
+1558 DGTITLADGTITDA

-1603 QKFRFTVSYE
+1603 QKFPFTVSYE
-1613 INGQTVTETLGLAGG
+1613 INGQTVTETRKLAGG
-1628 ESGTLT
+1628 ESGTLK

-1662 SQDDTCTIDR
+1662 SQGDTCTIDR

-1701 AGAALAALAVLA
+1701 AGAALVLLTLPA
-1713 YNWINVKKQKAKG
+1713 YNWIKTKKQKAKG

>member
-1 MQDDLQEQAR
+1 MQDDLQEQTR
-11 SRAAAQTRRR
+11 SHAAAQTRRR

-90 EDCYAAHLV
+90 EGCYAAHLV

-127 EEGEAEDEPEI
+127 EEGEVEDEPEI

-259 AGCIRWTEQLQAL
+259 AGCIRWVEQLQAL
-272 GRYAAAGAAAPQPG
+272 GRYAAAGTAAPQPG

-303 LVAEVSADGA
+303 LVAEVSADSA

-338 LGFGILPEQEDNG
+338 LGFGILPEQEDGG
-351 ETPEEPAEPET
+351 ETPDEPAEPET

-377 ADCYDETGALICTL
+377 ADCYDETGT
-391 EEHTHVE
+391 
-398 SCYQT
+398 
-403 AAEKTPLCGH
+403 
-413 EAHTHTADCYDET
+413 
-426 GALICALEEHTHTDA
+426 LICALEEHTHTDA

-469 TLVCELPEHTHTD
+469 TLVCALPEHTHTD

-519 VQATDAAV
+519 VQTADAAV

-577 LLGQLDALDEA
+577 LLGELDALDEA

-631 GTIAVLATTA
+631 GTIAVLASSA
-641 NPSYTVQY
+641 NPQFTVQY
-649 YAYIPR
+649 YAEIPR
-655 FATNGEKELTV
+655 FAVSGEKALNVYNTE
-666 FDTSGGVLPT
+666 GKNLPK
-676 NGGTN
+676 NGRN
-681 ETKSIYLTPT
+681 NAQKQIFLTPAE
-691 GQNTTKNAGNATP
+691 GKTTKNAETATQ
-704 NYHVATTS
+704 NYKVATTD
-712 ELTKMYAANEFEYI
+712 ELTQMYTANEFEYI

-736 LIDSSS
+736 LIDNSS

-756 EVSTNEADWT
+756 EASTNEADWT

-820 YDYDIS
+820 YDYNIS
-826 SGQNNNGS
+826 SGQNGDGK
-834 WRTGIT
+834 WCTGIT
-840 GINSES
+840 GINIES
-846 NYGTSRNGAR
+846 NYPKDNEKTKWSDYR
-856 TWKSYCDVLAF
+856 DILAF
-867 GNDNCGTGMS
+867 GNANCGTGMAN
-877 RYKFDGVFLNKHS
+877 YKFNGVYLNKYS
-890 TQYND
+890 GRN
-895 GNTDYTLPYH
+895 
-905 EYGCTFGL
+905 YGCTFGL
-913 ASGLHVIRSADGTI
+913 A
-927 DSSKS
+927 KS
-932 TIIYN
+932 LSNGKIVYN
-937 EWLVAPYL
+937 DWLITPDL
-945 FNDGSANG
+945 FNEGNANG
-953 KHTYDNSSLTFT
+953 KKSFENSSLTFSQ
-965 RVGDTYTL
+965 VGDTYTL
-973 SSASVNGV
+973 SSASVGTR
-981 GSIDGLQNFFHP
+981 SISGLQDFFNP
-993 SPNASTTHTHILTND
+993 SPKTDTTHTHIFTND
-1008 FWPLDGAT
+1008 FWPLDG
-1016 VKTDPLFGGSSIVN
+1016 VSYTDIQMDPKFGSYSNPIYY
-1030 FQGFDPVGKVA
+1030 QGFA
-1041 ADGRVTNGEW
+1041 SADGISGTWGDESTT
-1051 KDLPGSF
+1051 LPY
-1058 PGSDDGRAHNSFFG
+1058 SDDGQAHNSFFG

-1094 GDDDMWVFLDDTL
+1094 GDDDMWVFLDHKL

-1122 NLWNYIDADRTKDE
+1122 NLWDYIRTDRTKDE

-1171 TGDLEISK
+1171 TGDLEIRK

-1185 DPDKGKEFTFGIKF
+1185 DPDKNKEFTFDIKF

-1325 DALVYAMKDTDSTS
+1325 DALVYAMKDTDSAS

-1357 ALYYIALAE
+1357 ALYYIALAS
-1366 DPSFVIGQDASAEK
+1366 DSNFVIGQNSSLGQNDAQLQEK
-1380 HDATLQKKADNGL
+1380 TGSNAQKMY
-1393 QKFRVY
+1393 VV
-1399 RQADGS
+1399 RQTDGS
-1405 YSFYCE
+1405 YSFRCE
-1411 QSQFWL
+1411 ENKRYL
-1417 DLDGRGLTNGTL
+1417 DLDSANLEDGHLVHFYTGENSNEETPHTN
-1429 IHFWSNAGHPTTEDA
+1429 

-1488 WTDNASPAQKW
+1488 WTDNGSPAQKW
-1499 LLVPMEEAA
+1499 LLVPVEEAA
-1508 APETTKELAVDD
+1508 APEATKELAVDD

-1558 DGRITLADGTITDA
+1558 DGRITLADGTISNA
-1572 IVANDG
+1572 AVENG
-1578 ILQVRNRHEDLTLTL
+1578 VLQVRNRHEDLTLTL
-1593 KKELVNSQST
+1593 RKALVNSRST

-1613 INGQTVTETLGLAGG
+1613 INGQKVTETLELVSG
-1628 ESGTLT
+1628 ESGTLK
-1634 IPYGAKVTITETEHD
+1634 IPYGAAVTITETEHD

-1662 SQDDTCTIDR
+1662 AQGDTCTIKR

-1726 RTRP
+1726 RTRQ

>member
-1 MQDDLQEQAR
+1 MQDDLQEQTR

-39 YALTRPALTMTQ
+39 YALTRPSLTMTQ

-90 EDCYAAHLV
+90 EDCYAARLV

-112 TEDCYQT
+112 TEDCCQT

-259 AGCIRWTEQLQAL
+259 AGCIRWVEQLQAL

-426 GALICALEEHTHTDA
+426 GTLICALEEHTHTDA

-469 TLVCELPEHTHTD
+469 TLVCTLPEHTHTD

-527 FSGLSDGEA
+527 FSGLSDEET

-655 FATNGEKELTV
+655 FAVSGEKTLNVYNTE
-666 FDTSGGVLPT
+666 GKNLPK
-676 NGGTN
+676 NG
-681 ETKSIYLTPT
+681 KSNAQKQIFLTPAEGT
-691 GQNTTKNAGNATP
+691 TTKNAGTATQ
-704 NYHVATTS
+704 NYKVATTD
-712 ELTKMYAANEFEYI
+712 ELTQMYTANEFEYI

-736 LIDSSS
+736 LIDNSS
-742 YELKQIWVLRDGKD
+742 YELKEIWVLKEGGSED
-756 EVSTNEADWT
+756 STEDTDWIRYT
-766 IYDDP
+766 DP
-771 ANVHFTNRD
+771 SSVHFTNRN
-780 LKDED
+780 LKDEA
-785 GASAQNII
+785 GAAEQDII

-820 YDYDIS
+820 YDYNIS
-826 SGQNNNGS
+826 SGQNDDGK

-867 GNDNCGTGMS
+867 GNANCGTGMS
-877 RYKFDGVFLNKHS
+877 GYTFDGVFLNKHS
-890 TQYND
+890 GRNF
-895 GNTDYTLPYH
+895 
-905 EYGCTFGL
+905 GCTFGL
-913 ASGLHVIRSADGTI
+913 ASGLSDGKI
-927 DSSKS
+927 V
-932 TIIYN
+932 YN
-937 EWLVAPYL
+937 EWLVAPNL
-945 FNDGSANG
+945 FNDGSAEG
-953 KHTYDNSSLTFT
+953 KRSFENSSLTFS

-973 SSASVNGV
+973 SSASVDGQTI
-981 GSIDGLQNFFHP
+981 SGLQEFFNP
-993 SPNASTTHTHILTND
+993 SPKLDTTHTHIFTND
-1008 FWPLDGAT
+1008 FWPLDG
-1016 VKTDPLFGGSSIVN
+1016 VSYSNMDPKFGSYSNPIYYE
-1030 FQGFDPVGKVA
+1030 GFSES
-1041 ADGRVTNGEW
+1041 N
-1051 KDLPGSF
+1051 PGSWTGESTKL
-1058 PGSDDGRAHNSFFG
+1058 PYSDDGQNHNSFFG
-1072 MQYAVTFTLTPD
+1072 MQYAVTFTLTED
-1084 YVGPLDYTFF
+1084 YVGPLEYYFF

-1122 NLWNYIDADRTKDE
+1122 NLWNYIGADRTEDE

-1171 TGDLEISK
+1171 TGDLEIRK

-1185 DPDKGKEFTFGIKF
+1185 DLDKEFTFDIKF
-1199 TDANGSRIWD
+1199 TDANGRRIWD
-1209 DYAYTRMKNDGSTET
+1209 DYAYTRTKKNGSTET
-1224 DLVLHNGSQFSLKAG
+1224 DLVLHNGSQFKLRAG

-1292 FTNTMKKVGLTL
+1292 FTNTMKKVGLPL
-1304 QKLDQDGK
+1304 QKLDQDGD
-1312 PLKGAVFELKNAA
+1312 PLKDAVFELRNAA
-1325 DALVYAMKDTDSTS
+1325 GEVVWAVRKTEGGSPT
-1339 GQILY
+1339 Y

-1357 ALYYIALAE
+1357 ALYYIALAS
-1366 DPSFVIGQDASAEK
+1366 DSNFVIGQNSSLGQNDAQLQEK
-1380 HDATLQKKADNGL
+1380 TGSNAQKMYVA
-1393 QKFRVY
+1393 
-1399 RQADGS
+1399 RQTDGS
-1405 YSFYCE
+1405 YSFRCE
-1411 QSQFWL
+1411 ENKRYL
-1417 DLDGRGLTNGTL
+1417 DLDSANLEDGHLVHFYPGENDNDDTPHTN
-1429 IHFWSNAGHPTTEDA
+1429 

-1466 AQSKAVLDLNGAT
+1466 NQSTAVLDLNTGVASV
-1479 IAEGQRIQV
+1479 GQRIQV
-1488 WTDNASPAQKW
+1488 YKDNGTAAQKW
-1499 LLVPMEEAA
+1499 LLVPVEEAE
-1508 APETTKELAVDD
+1508 APKTTKELAVDD

-1531 GSYTLSETK
+1531 GSYTLTETK
-1540 APGGYQK
+1540 APEGYQK
-1547 LSQPISFRVGA
+1547 LSQSISFRVGT
-1558 DGRITLADGTITDA
+1558 DGSVTLADGTITNA
-1572 IVANDG
+1572 AVENG
-1578 ILQVRNRHEDLTLTL
+1578 VLQVRNRHEDLTLTL
-1593 KKELVNSQST
+1593 KKELVNSQTT
-1603 QKFRFTVSYE
+1603 QSFPFTVSYTADRQTFTQTLSLA
-1613 INGQTVTETLGLAGG
+1613 NGA
-1628 ESGTLT
+1628 SGTLQ
-1634 IPYGAKVTITETEHD
+1634 IPYGAKVTITETAHD
-1649 GFAVTFKNSETVL
+1649 GFAVTFKSGDILL
-1662 SQDDTCTIDR
+1662 SSGDSYTFK

-1701 AGAALAALAVLA
+1701 AGAALVLLTLPA
-1713 YNWINVKKQKAKG
+1713 YNWIKTKKQKAKG

>member
-1 MQDDLQEQAR
+1 M
-11 SRAAAQTRRR
+11 
-21 KRRIWVAGLCCAV
+21 
-34 AAATA
+34 
-39 YALTRPALTMTQ
+39 
-51 QTFCGQEAHT
+51 
-61 HDESCYETILIC
+61 
-73 GQDEQLPV
+73 
-81 EQPTPHVHT
+81 
-90 EDCYAAHLV
+90 
-99 LVCGQEESEEHTH
+99 
-112 TEDCYQT
+112 
-119 QYELICPL
+119 
-127 EEGEAEDEPEI
+127 
-138 PAHVHTDACYETRL
+138 
-152 ICEKPE
+152 
-158 HTHSLSCYADAQADL
+158 
-173 ESASVWEQT
+173 
-182 IPQTLSGQWRADVV
+182 
-196 AVAESQLGYAAS
+196 
-208 TRNYIVDEAG
+208 
-218 GMHGYT
+218 
-224 RYGAWYGSPYGEWC
+224 
-238 AMFASFCLHY
+238 
-248 AGVPEDSIPAQ
+248 
-259 AGCIRWTEQLQAL
+259 
-272 GRYAAAGAAAPQPG
+272 
-286 DLVFFDTGSD
+286 
-296 GYADHVA
+296 
-303 LVAEVSADGA
+303 
-313 SLTTI
+313 
-318 EGNVGGCVVRK
+318 
-329 QHALDEAGL
+329 
-338 LGFGILPEQEDNG
+338 
-351 ETPEEPAEPET
+351 
-362 PARTPLCGHEEHAHT
+362 
-377 ADCYDETGALICTL
+377 
-391 EEHTHVE
+391 
-398 SCYQT
+398 QT
-403 AAEKTPLCGH
+403 A
-413 EAHTHTADCYDET
+413 
-426 GALICALEEHTHTDA
+426 
-441 CYEPAA
+441 
-447 EKTPLCGLEEH
+447 
-458 THTEDCYSADG
+458 
-469 TLVCELPEHTHTD
+469 
-482 ACYEAASTQRFSYAD
+482 
-497 AQLQL
+497 
-502 TLTVE
+502 
-507 SAQPLPEGTELD
+507 
-519 VQATDAAV
+519 DAAV

-536 SDGTEQWIVRQLA
+536 SDGAEQWIVRQLA

-610 LDSATISAEE
+610 LDSATISAEK

-736 LIDSSS
+736 LIDNSS

-756 EVSTNEADWT
+756 EASTNEADWT

-771 ANVHFTNRD
+771 ANVHFTNRN
-780 LKDED
+780 LTDEA
-785 GASAQNII
+785 GAGEQNII
-793 YLDSTKRNVLRLVYD
+793 YLDSTSTKRNVLRLVYD

-820 YDYDIS
+820 YDYNIS
-826 SGQNNNGS
+826 SGQNGDGK
-834 WRTGIT
+834 WCTGIT
-840 GINSES
+840 GINIES
-846 NYGTSRNGAR
+846 NYPRDNEKTKWSDYR
-856 TWKSYCDVLAF
+856 DILAF
-867 GNDNCGTGMS
+867 GNANCGTGMAN
-877 RYKFDGVFLNKHS
+877 YKFNGVYLNKYS
-890 TQYND
+890 GRN
-895 GNTDYTLPYH
+895 
-905 EYGCTFGL
+905 YGCTFGL
-913 ASGLHVIRSADGTI
+913 A
-927 DSSKS
+927 KS
-932 TIIYN
+932 LSNGKIVYN
-937 EWLVAPYL
+937 DWLITPDL
-945 FNDGSANG
+945 FNEGNANG
-953 KHTYDNSSLTFT
+953 KKSFENSSLTFSQ
-965 RVGDTYTL
+965 VGDTYTL
-973 SSASVNGV
+973 SSASVGTR
-981 GSIDGLQNFFHP
+981 SIRGLQDFFNP
-993 SPNASTTHTHILTND
+993 SPKTDTTHTHIFTND
-1008 FWPLDGAT
+1008 FWPLDG
-1016 VKTDPLFGGSSIVN
+1016 VSYTDIQMDPKFGSYSNPIYY
-1030 FQGFDPVGKVA
+1030 QGFA
-1041 ADGRVTNGEW
+1041 SADGISGTWGDESTT
-1051 KDLPGSF
+1051 LPY
-1058 PGSDDGRAHNSFFG
+1058 SDDGQAHNSFFG

-1094 GDDDMWVFLDDTL
+1094 GDDDMWVFLDHKL

-1122 NLWNYIDADRTKDE
+1122 NLWDYIRTDRTEDE

-1185 DPDKGKEFTFGIKF
+1185 DPDKDKEFTFDIKF

-1209 DYAYTRMKNDGSTET
+1209 DYAYTRTKNDGSTEA

-1267 TVDGVLSGGGTAQG
+1267 TVDGVLSGGGSAQG
-1281 TIIKDVPGTVV
+1281 TIIKDIPGTVV

-1312 PLKGAVFELKNAA
+1312 PLKGAVFKLKNAA
-1325 DALVYAMKDTDSTS
+1325 GGSVYAMKDTDSS
-1339 GQILY
+1339 GTIY

-1411 QSQFWL
+1411 QSQFWI

-1429 IHFWSNAGHPTTEDA
+1429 VHFWSNADHPTTEDA

-1453 DGTFKIKPRVAVL
+1453 DGTFKINPRSAVL
-1466 AQSKAVLDLNGAT
+1466 NQSTAVLNQSTAVLDLNTGVASV
-1479 IAEGQRIQV
+1479 GQRIQV
-1488 WTDNASPAQKW
+1488 YKDNGTAAQKW
-1499 LLVPMEEAA
+1499 LLVPVEEAA

-1520 GGVLRLAGLLP
+1520 DGVLQLAGLLP
-1531 GSYTLSETK
+1531 GSYTLTETQ

-1558 DGRITLADGTITDA
+1558 DGTITLADGTITDA

-1603 QKFRFTVSYE
+1603 QAFRFTVSYE

-1662 SQDDTCTIDR
+1662 AQSDTCTIDR

-1683 AAGYALPGTGGGA
+1683 AAGYALSGTGGGA